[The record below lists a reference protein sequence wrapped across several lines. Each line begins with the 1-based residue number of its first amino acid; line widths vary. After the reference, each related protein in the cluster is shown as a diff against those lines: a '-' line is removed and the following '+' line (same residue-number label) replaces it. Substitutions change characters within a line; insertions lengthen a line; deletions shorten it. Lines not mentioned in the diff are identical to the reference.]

1 MKIKNRLILLG
12 IIMGVISCFGLNKL
26 YAANITSAFSDV
38 NINRDN
44 LSKATKSSTIE
55 QKWLGISE
63 KRERGNSYE
72 WNVDS
77 LGNGKKV
84 WKIATYSSEDIDLRD
99 YEDLYYCLNVKRG
112 FGLTNGEMAEGE
124 KDEYTTSVDMLDT
137 LSKEV
142 ISGKSGGNIGEN
154 YNKVLWILSKAYVP
168 GQTSSEAKTEL
179 LKNALEYVKSD
190 ETRFNKLSGIL
201 PNGIVNS
208 IISENMIESEESHN
222 LTDEDIDVVQQMAIW
237 YYTNSDDSAY
247 HLEAGILPAIYLNDA
262 QLRAQGELYYVK
274 NYAKNVNVGAIREWK
289 MNALFMYLID
299 NADKAEEIQSLTPT
313 ISLDNKDAVIDET
326 DKGYIVG
333 PFKFDGT
340 NTELI
345 KSLEATVS
353 PSTYTLLDKD
363 KKAVSENDF
372 SKVLG
377 TNFYIQISKEDT
389 KVQISLKAK
398 YDKKTLTYLTNINDP
413 ENTQPVVLVKSEE
426 KELLANTNKDINLIS
441 ISVEKK
447 WEDVNNQ
454 DGKRPTEIKVQLYR
468 NNEEYGDSI
477 TLNSDNNWKYK
488 WDNLLKDY
496 EYTVKELNG
505 NNIKVENGSKYD
517 ENYTATYVV
526 EENNTTITNTYAPGK
541 VVKIVEKKWNDNGN
555 SDKLRPD
562 QVTVQLYADG
572 EAYGEEVILNESNS
586 WKYTWNDLD
595 EKKDGKDIV
604 YTVKEIKI
612 GDTLVDEDKTEDYT
626 VSYEINN
633 NTTIITNTHVPEK
646 VIRKVEKKWDDKDN
660 LEKLR
665 PTQITVQLY
674 ADGEAYGEEVIL
686 NESNSW
692 KYTWDNLDGKK
703 DGKNIVYTVKEIK
716 VGDILVDEDKA
727 GDYTVSYE
735 VNDNITTITNTHIV
749 DEKKFDLA
757 LRKFITEVNGTKYTD
772 REPVV
777 DTTTIA
783 TSGTATYKHTKQ
795 PIAVQKGDIVTYT
808 IRVYNE
814 GKVDGYV
821 NKITDHLPKNLI
833 PILRTTVEDV
843 DKYEKEI
850 EFNENWLWAGD
861 ESIIQT
867 EITSKE
873 TESALPNITKTENE
887 TDEETE
893 QKQKEARLLKAAYKE
908 DGTVN
913 TELDY
918 VDVQVKCLVTDGALR
933 GEYLTNIA
941 EITDAED
948 INGIHGDGA
957 DSTLANAEISDIE
970 NYKDDE
976 AIKSSKDSYIAG
988 QEDDDD
994 FEKLMVK
1001 EFDLALR
1008 KFITTVSNAN
1018 GENTKKYNR
1027 EPVVDASKLETKVN
1041 EKLVTTA
1048 IYKHSKEPVIVETGD
1063 IVTYTI
1069 RVYNEG
1075 TLNGYVNE
1083 ITDNIPEG
1091 LEFLPNSSIN
1101 VSYKWKMLDANGEE
1115 TTDLSKAS
1123 IIVTNYLSKETSSE
1137 NELKAVSKNEDGLK
1151 TLDYKDVQVQFKV
1164 IAKAE
1169 KLKENIIKNE
1179 AQISEDSDRDIDS
1192 TPRRDEKYNYD
1203 NANNED
1209 DIDYEPVKLQYF
1221 DLALRKFITKVN
1233 DTEYNNRYPE
1243 VVFGDNLSVTYKQT
1257 KDPALVETSDT
1268 VIYTIRVY
1276 NEGEKPGTATEIKD
1290 NIPEGLEFLP
1300 DNEVNKE
1307 YKWKM
1312 LDSEGKETTDIEKA
1326 KYIVTDALSAETI
1339 DGIVVNGEER
1349 ILSYKDVK
1357 VAFKVTAKSDTDKII
1372 INTAEISKDSDDDID
1387 STPDNNV
1394 ENEDDLDKEYIKVQY
1409 FDLALKKWVTETR
1422 VTFNG
1427 KTTSTKTGFNE
1438 DSKEIAKVDLVAK
1451 NMKKTTVKFV
1461 YSIKV
1466 INEGKIPGY
1475 AYEIKDYI
1483 PSGLEFKQED
1493 NKDWKELKDGQVVT
1507 DKLKDTLLNPGESAT
1522 VEIVFTWKNSTTNI
1536 GLKTNYA
1543 EISKDSGDDI
1553 DSVPD
1558 NFNKEEDDIDDAQV
1572 ILSIKTAGSK
1582 TYIWLTFISVA
1593 ILAAGVWSIK
1603 KYIIE

>member
-38 NINRDN
+38 NINRNN
-44 LSKATKSSTIE
+44 LSKAAKSSTIE

-63 KRERGNSYE
+63 KRESGNSYK

-99 YEDLYYCLNVKRG
+99 YKDLYYCLNVKRG
-112 FGLTNGEMAEGE
+112 FGLTNGEMAEGK

-154 YNKVLWILSKAYVP
+154 YNKVLWLLSKAYVP
-168 GQTSSEAKTEL
+168 GQASSEEKTEL
-179 LKNALEYVKSD
+179 LKNALKYVKSD

-363 KKAVSENDF
+363 KKAVSKNDF
-372 SKVLG
+372 SKVIG

-398 YDKKTLTYLTNINDP
+398 YDKKTLTYLTNLNDL

-426 KELLANTNKDINLIS
+426 KEILANTNKDINLIS

-477 TLNSDNNWKYK
+477 ALNSDNNWKYK

-526 EENNTTITNTYAPGK
+526 EENNTTITNTYTPGK

-586 WKYTWNDLD
+586 WKHTWNDLD
-595 EKKDGKDIV
+595 EKKDGRDIV
-604 YTVKEIKI
+604 YIVKEIKI
-612 GDTLVDEDKTEDYT
+612 GDTLVNEDKTE
-626 VSYEINN
+626 
-633 NTTIITNTHVPEK
+633 
-646 VIRKVEKKWDDKDN
+646 
-660 LEKLR
+660 
-665 PTQITVQLY
+665 
-674 ADGEAYGEEVIL
+674 
-686 NESNSW
+686 
-692 KYTWDNLDGKK
+692 
-703 DGKNIVYTVKEIK
+703 
-716 VGDILVDEDKA
+716 
-727 GDYTVSYE
+727 DYTVSYE

-783 TSGTATYKHTKQ
+783 TNGTATYKHTKQ

-861 ESIIQT
+861 ENIIQT
-867 EITSKE
+867 EITNKE

-957 DSTLANAEISDIE
+957 DSTLANAEISNIE

-1008 KFITTVSNAN
+1008 KFITTVSNAS

-1137 NELKAVSKNEDGLK
+1137 NELKAVSENEDGLK

-1243 VVFGDNLSVTYKQT
+1243 VVFGDNLSVTYKQA

-1326 KYIVTDALSAETI
+1326 KYIVTDALSKETI

-1357 VAFKVTAKSDTDKII
+1357 VAFKVTAKSNTDKII

-1394 ENEDDLDKEYIKVQY
+1394 ENEDDLDKEYVKVQY
-1409 FDLALKKWVTETR
+1409 FDLALKKWVTETK

-1438 DSKEIAKVDLVAK
+1438 NSKEIAKVDLVAK

-1493 NKDWKELKDGQVVT
+1493 NKDWKELKNGQVVT
-1507 DKLKDTLLNPGESAT
+1507 DKLKDTLLNPGENAT
-1522 VEIVFTWKNSTTNI
+1522 VEIVFTWKNSTTNV

-1572 ILSIKTAGSK
+1572 ILSIKTAGPK

>member
-1 MKIKNRLILLG
+1 MKIKNKLILLG
-12 IIMGVISCFGLNKL
+12 IIMGVISCLGLNKL
-26 YAANITSAFSDV
+26 YAANITSAFSDIT
-38 NINRDN
+38 INRDN
-44 LSKATKSSTIE
+44 LNKAIKSSTIE

-63 KRERGNSYE
+63 KRESGNSYK
-72 WNVDS
+72 WNVDTT
-77 LGNGKKV
+77 GNGKKV
-84 WKIATYSSEDIDLRD
+84 WKIATYPSGDIDLRN
-99 YEDLYYCLNVKRG
+99 YEDLYYCLNAKMG
-112 FGLTNGEMAEGE
+112 FGLNNGEMAEGK
-124 KDEYTTSVDMLDT
+124 KDEYTTSIDMLDT

-142 ISGKSGGNIGEN
+142 ISGKSEGKIGEN
-154 YNKVLWILSKAYVP
+154 YNKVLWILSNAYVP
-168 GQTSSEAKTEL
+168 GQTTQEEKAQL

-190 ETRFNKLSGIL
+190 NTRFDKLSGIL
-201 PNGIVNS
+201 PNRIVNS
-208 IISENMIESEESHN
+208 VISENMLDSKETIN
-222 LTDEDIDVVQQMAIW
+222 LTDDDIDVVQQMAIW
-237 YYTNSDDSAY
+237 YYTNSDDPAY
-247 HLEAGILPAIYLNDA
+247 HLESGVLPKIYLNDE
-262 QLRAQGELYYVK
+262 QLSNQGEDYYIEYTGNIK
-274 NYAKNVNVGAIREWK
+274 SGRIREWK

-299 NADKAEEIQSLTPT
+299 NADKAEEIQNLTPT
-313 ISLDNKDAVIDET
+313 ISLDNKDAVIEET
-326 DKGYIVG
+326 NKGYIVG
-333 PFKFDGT
+333 PFRFEGT

-353 PSTYTLLDKD
+353 PSSYTLLDKD
-363 KKAVSENDF
+363 KKTVSENDF
-372 SKVLG
+372 SKVIG
-377 TNFYIQISKEDT
+377 TSFYIQILKEDT
-389 KVQISLKAK
+389 KVKISLKAK
-398 YDKKTLTYLTNINDP
+398 YDKKTLTYSTNLNDYK
-413 ENTQPVVLVKSEE
+413 NTQPVVLVKTEE
-426 KELLANTNKDINLIS
+426 KELLADTNKNIDLIS
-441 ISVEKK
+441 INVEKK
-447 WEDVNNQ
+447 WEDGNDQ
-454 DGKRPTEIKVQLYR
+454 DGKRPTEIKVQLYK
-468 NNEEYGDSI
+468 NNEKYGESI
-477 TLNSDNNWKYK
+477 TLNSDNNWKYT

-496 EYTVKELNG
+496 EYTVKELDE

-517 ENYTATYVV
+517 ENYTVTYIV
-526 EENNTTITNTYAPGK
+526 EENNITITNTYAPGK
-541 VVKIVEKKWNDNGN
+541 VIKIVEKKWND
-555 SDKLRPD
+555 D
-562 QVTVQLYADG
+562 
-572 EAYGEEVILNESNS
+572 
-586 WKYTWNDLD
+586 ND
-595 EKKDGKDIV
+595 
-604 YTVKEIKI
+604 
-612 GDTLVDEDKTEDYT
+612 
-626 VSYEINN
+626 SA
-633 NTTIITNTHVPEK
+633 
-646 VIRKVEKKWDDKDN
+646 
-660 LEKLR
+660 KLR

-674 ADGEAYGEEVIL
+674 ADDEAYGEKVVL

-692 KYTWDNLDGKK
+692 KYTWDNLDEKK
-703 DGKNIVYTVKEIK
+703 DGKDIVYTIKELK
-716 VGDILVDEDKA
+716 VDNTKVEDGEEYDEN
-727 GDYTVSYE
+727 YTASYE

-772 REPVV
+772 RKPVV

-783 TSGTATYKHTKQ
+783 TNGTATYKHTKQ

-808 IRVYNE
+808 IRIYNE
-814 GKVDGYV
+814 GKIDGYV

-908 DGTVN
+908 DDTIN

-918 VDVQVKCLVTDGALR
+918 IDVEVKCLVTDGAIR

-948 INGIHGDGA
+948 INGIHGDGT
-957 DSTLANAEISDIE
+957 DSTLANAEISNIE

-1008 KFITTVSNAN
+1008 KFITTVSNAS

-1137 NELKAVSKNEDGLK
+1137 NELKAVSENEDGLK

-1276 NEGEKPGTATEIKD
+1276 NEGEKTGTATEIKD

-1326 KYIVTDALSAETI
+1326 KYIVTDALSKETI

-1409 FDLALKKWVTETR
+1409 FDLSLKKCVTETR

-1438 DSKEIAKVDLVAK
+1438 NSKEIAKVDLVAK

-1493 NKDWKELKDGQVVT
+1493 NKDWKELKNGQVVT

-1572 ILSIKTAGSK
+1572 ILSIKTAGPK

>member
-1 MKIKNRLILLG
+1 MKIKNKLILLG
-12 IIMGVISCFGLNKL
+12 IIMGVISCLGLNKL
-26 YAANITSAFSDV
+26 YAANITSAFSDIT
-38 NINRDN
+38 INRDN
-44 LSKATKSSTIE
+44 LNKAIKSSTIE

-63 KRERGNSYE
+63 KRESGNSYK
-72 WNVDS
+72 WNVDTT
-77 LGNGKKV
+77 GNGKKV
-84 WKIATYSSEDIDLRD
+84 WKIATYPSGDIDLRN
-99 YEDLYYCLNVKRG
+99 YEDLYYCLNAKMG
-112 FGLTNGEMAEGE
+112 FGLNNGEMAEGK
-124 KDEYTTSVDMLDT
+124 KDEYTTSIDMLDT

-142 ISGKSGGNIGEN
+142 ISGKSEGKIGEN
-154 YNKVLWILSKAYVP
+154 YNKVLWILSNAYVP
-168 GQTSSEAKTEL
+168 GQTTQEEKAQL

-190 ETRFNKLSGIL
+190 NTRFDKLSGIL
-201 PNGIVNS
+201 PNRIVNS
-208 IISENMIESEESHN
+208 VISENMLDSKETIN
-222 LTDEDIDVVQQMAIW
+222 LTDDDIDVVQQMAIW
-237 YYTNSDDSAY
+237 YYTNSDDPAY
-247 HLEAGILPAIYLNDA
+247 HLESGVLPKIYLNDE
-262 QLRAQGELYYVK
+262 QLSNQGEDYYIEYTGNIK
-274 NYAKNVNVGAIREWK
+274 SGRIREWK

-299 NADKAEEIQSLTPT
+299 NADKAEEIQNLTPT
-313 ISLDNKDAVIDET
+313 ISLDNKDAVIEET
-326 DKGYIVG
+326 NKGYIVG
-333 PFKFDGT
+333 PFRFEGT

-372 SKVLG
+372 SKVIG
-377 TNFYIQISKEDT
+377 TSFYIQILKEDT

-398 YDKKTLTYLTNINDP
+398 YDKKTLTYSTNLNDYK
-413 ENTQPVVLVKSEE
+413 NTQPVVLIKNEE
-426 KELLANTNKDINLIS
+426 KELLADTNKNIDLIS
-441 ISVEKK
+441 INVEKK
-447 WEDVNNQ
+447 WEDGNDQ
-454 DGKRPTEIKVQLYR
+454 DGKRPTEIKVQLYK
-468 NNEEYGDSI
+468 NNEKYGESI
-477 TLNSDNNWKYK
+477 TLNSDNNWKYT

-496 EYTVKELNG
+496 EYTVKELDE

-517 ENYTATYVV
+517 ENYTVTYIVK
-526 EENNTTITNTYAPGK
+526 ENNITITNTYAPGK
-541 VVKIVEKKWNDNGN
+541 VIKIVEKKWND
-555 SDKLRPD
+555 D
-562 QVTVQLYADG
+562 
-572 EAYGEEVILNESNS
+572 
-586 WKYTWNDLD
+586 ND
-595 EKKDGKDIV
+595 
-604 YTVKEIKI
+604 
-612 GDTLVDEDKTEDYT
+612 
-626 VSYEINN
+626 SA
-633 NTTIITNTHVPEK
+633 
-646 VIRKVEKKWDDKDN
+646 
-660 LEKLR
+660 KLR

-674 ADGEAYGEEVIL
+674 ADDEAYGEKVVL

-692 KYTWDNLDGKK
+692 KYTWDNLDEKK
-703 DGKNIVYTVKEIK
+703 DGKDIVYTIKELK
-716 VGDILVDEDKA
+716 VDNTKVEDGEEYDEN
-727 GDYTVSYE
+727 YTASYE

-772 REPVV
+772 RKPVV

-783 TSGTATYKHTKQ
+783 TNGTATYKHTKQ

-808 IRVYNE
+808 IRIYNE
-814 GKVDGYV
+814 GKIDGYV

-908 DGTVN
+908 DDTIN

-918 VDVQVKCLVTDGALR
+918 IDVEVKCLVTDGAIR

-957 DSTLANAEISDIE
+957 DSTLANAEISNIE

-1008 KFITTVSNAN
+1008 KFITTVSNAS
-1018 GENTKKYNR
+1018 GENIKKYNR

-1137 NELKAVSKNEDGLK
+1137 NELKAVSENEDGLK

-1326 KYIVTDALSAETI
+1326 KYIVTDALSTETI

-1409 FDLALKKWVTETR
+1409 FDLSLKKWVTETR

-1438 DSKEIAKVDLVAK
+1438 NSKEIAKVDLVAK

-1493 NKDWKELKDGQVVT
+1493 NKDWKELKNGQVVT

-1522 VEIVFTWKNSTTNI
+1522 VEIVFTWKNSTTNV

-1572 ILSIKTAGSK
+1572 ILSIKTAGPK

>member
-1 MKIKNRLILLG
+1 MKIKNKLILLG
-12 IIMGVISCFGLNKL
+12 IIMGVISCLGLNKL
-26 YAANITSAFSDV
+26 YAANITSAFSDIT
-38 NINRDN
+38 INRDN
-44 LSKATKSSTIE
+44 LNKAIKSSTIE

-63 KRERGNSYE
+63 KRESGNSYK
-72 WNVDS
+72 WNVDTT
-77 LGNGKKV
+77 GNGKKV
-84 WKIATYSSEDIDLRD
+84 WKIATYPSGDIDLRN
-99 YEDLYYCLNVKRG
+99 YEDLYYCLNAKMG
-112 FGLTNGEMAEGE
+112 FGLNNGEMAEGK
-124 KDEYTTSVDMLDT
+124 KDEYTTSIDMLDT

-142 ISGKSGGNIGEN
+142 ISGKSEGKIGEN
-154 YNKVLWILSKAYVP
+154 YNKVLWILSNAYVP
-168 GQTSSEAKTEL
+168 GQTIQEEKAQL

-190 ETRFNKLSGIL
+190 NTRFDKLSGIL
-201 PNGIVNS
+201 PNRIVNS
-208 IISENMIESEESHN
+208 VISENMLDSKEAIN
-222 LTDEDIDVVQQMAIW
+222 LTDDDIDVVQQMAIW
-237 YYTNSDDSAY
+237 YYTNSDDPAY
-247 HLEAGILPAIYLNDA
+247 HLESGVLPKIYLNDE
-262 QLRAQGELYYVK
+262 QLSNQGEDYYIEYTGNIK
-274 NYAKNVNVGAIREWK
+274 SGRIREWK

-299 NADKAEEIQSLTPT
+299 NADKAEEIQNLTPT
-313 ISLDNKDAVIDET
+313 ISLDNKDAVIEET
-326 DKGYIVG
+326 NKGYIVG
-333 PFKFDGT
+333 PFRFEGT

-363 KKAVSENDF
+363 KKTVSENDF
-372 SKVLG
+372 SKVIG
-377 TNFYIQISKEDT
+377 TSFYIQILKEDT

-398 YDKKTLTYLTNINDP
+398 YDKKTLTYSTNLNDYK
-413 ENTQPVVLVKSEE
+413 NTQPVVLVKTEE
-426 KELLANTNKDINLIS
+426 KELLADTNKNINLIS

-477 TLNSDNNWKYK
+477 ALNSDNNWKYK

-517 ENYTATYVV
+517 ENYTVTYIV
-526 EENNTTITNTYAPGK
+526 EENNITITNTYAPGK
-541 VVKIVEKKWNDNGN
+541 VIKIVEKKWND
-555 SDKLRPD
+555 D
-562 QVTVQLYADG
+562 
-572 EAYGEEVILNESNS
+572 
-586 WKYTWNDLD
+586 ND
-595 EKKDGKDIV
+595 
-604 YTVKEIKI
+604 
-612 GDTLVDEDKTEDYT
+612 
-626 VSYEINN
+626 SA
-633 NTTIITNTHVPEK
+633 
-646 VIRKVEKKWDDKDN
+646 
-660 LEKLR
+660 KLR

-674 ADGEAYGEEVIL
+674 ADDEAYGEKVVL

-692 KYTWDNLDGKK
+692 KYTWDNLDEKK
-703 DGKNIVYTVKEIK
+703 DGKDIVYTIKELK
-716 VGDILVDEDKA
+716 VDNTKVEDGEEYDEN
-727 GDYTVSYE
+727 YTASYE

-772 REPVV
+772 RKPVV

-783 TSGTATYKHTKQ
+783 TNGTATYKHTKQ

-808 IRVYNE
+808 IRIYNE
-814 GKVDGYV
+814 GKIDGYV

-908 DGTVN
+908 DDTIN

-918 VDVQVKCLVTDGALR
+918 IDVEVKCLVTDGAIR

-948 INGIHGDGA
+948 INGIHGDGT
-957 DSTLANAEISDIE
+957 DSTLANAEISNIE

-1008 KFITTVSNAN
+1008 KFITTVSNAS

-1137 NELKAVSKNEDGLK
+1137 NELKAVSENEDGLK

-1276 NEGEKPGTATEIKD
+1276 NEGEKTGTATEIKD

-1326 KYIVTDALSAETI
+1326 KYIVTDALSKETI

-1409 FDLALKKWVTETR
+1409 FDLSLKKWVTETR

-1438 DSKEIAKVDLVAK
+1438 NSKEIAKVDLVAK

-1493 NKDWKELKDGQVVT
+1493 NKDWKELKNGQVVT

-1522 VEIVFTWKNSTTNI
+1522 VEIVFTWKNSTTNV

-1572 ILSIKTAGSK
+1572 ILSIKTAGPK

>member
-38 NINRDN
+38 NINRNN
-44 LSKATKSSTIE
+44 LSKAIKSSTIE

-63 KRERGNSYE
+63 KRESGNSYK

-99 YEDLYYCLNVKRG
+99 YKDLYYCLNVKRG
-112 FGLTNGEMAEGE
+112 FGLTNGEMAEGK

-154 YNKVLWILSKAYVP
+154 YNKVLWLLSKAYVP
-168 GQTSSEAKTEL
+168 GQASSEEKAEL
-179 LKNALEYVKSD
+179 LKNALKYVKSD

-363 KKAVSENDF
+363 KKAVSKNDF
-372 SKVLG
+372 SKVIG

-398 YDKKTLTYLTNINDP
+398 YDKKTLTYLTNLNDL

-426 KELLANTNKDINLIS
+426 KEILANTNKDINLIS

-477 TLNSDNNWKYK
+477 ALNSDNNWKYK

-526 EENNTTITNTYAPGK
+526 EENNTTITNTYTPGK

-586 WKYTWNDLD
+586 WKYTW
-595 EKKDGKDIV
+595 
-604 YTVKEIKI
+604 
-612 GDTLVDEDKTEDYT
+612 
-626 VSYEINN
+626 
-633 NTTIITNTHVPEK
+633 
-646 VIRKVEKKWDDKDN
+646 
-660 LEKLR
+660 
-665 PTQITVQLY
+665 
-674 ADGEAYGEEVIL
+674 
-686 NESNSW
+686 
-692 KYTWDNLDGKK
+692 DNLDGKK

-716 VGDILVDEDKA
+716 VGDTLVDEDKA

-783 TSGTATYKHTKQ
+783 TNGTATYKHTKQ

-843 DKYEKEI
+843 NKYEKEI

-861 ESIIQT
+861 ENIIQT
-867 EITSKE
+867 EITNKE

-957 DSTLANAEISDIE
+957 DSTLANAEISNIE

-1008 KFITTVSNAN
+1008 KFITTVSNAS

-1137 NELKAVSKNEDGLK
+1137 NELKAVSENEDGLK

-1326 KYIVTDALSAETI
+1326 KYIVTDALSKETI

-1394 ENEDDLDKEYIKVQY
+1394 ENEDDLDKEYVKVQY
-1409 FDLALKKWVTETR
+1409 FDLSLKKWVTETR

-1438 DSKEIAKVDLVAK
+1438 NSKEIAKVDLVAK

-1493 NKDWKELKDGQVVT
+1493 NKDWKELKNGQVVT
-1507 DKLKDTLLNPGESAT
+1507 DKLKDTLLNPGENAT
-1522 VEIVFTWKNSTTNI
+1522 VEIVFTWKNSTTNV

-1572 ILSIKTAGSK
+1572 ILSIKTAGPK

>member
-1 MKIKNRLILLG
+1 MKIKNKLILLG
-12 IIMGVISCFGLNKL
+12 IIMGVISCLGLNKL
-26 YAANITSAFSDV
+26 YAANITSAFSDIT
-38 NINRDN
+38 INRDN
-44 LSKATKSSTIE
+44 LNKAIKSSTIE

-63 KRERGNSYE
+63 KRESGNSYK
-72 WNVDS
+72 WNVDTT
-77 LGNGKKV
+77 GNGKKV
-84 WKIATYSSEDIDLRD
+84 WKIATYPSGDIDLRN
-99 YEDLYYCLNVKRG
+99 YEDLYYCLNAKMG
-112 FGLTNGEMAEGE
+112 FGLNNGEMAEGK
-124 KDEYTTSVDMLDT
+124 KDEYTTSIDMLDT

-142 ISGKSGGNIGEN
+142 ISGKSEGKIGEN
-154 YNKVLWILSKAYVP
+154 YNKVLWILSNAYVP
-168 GQTSSEAKTEL
+168 GQTTQEEKAQL

-190 ETRFNKLSGIL
+190 NTRFDKLSGIL
-201 PNGIVNS
+201 PNRIVNS
-208 IISENMIESEESHN
+208 VISENMLDSKETIN
-222 LTDEDIDVVQQMAIW
+222 LTDDDIDVVQQMAIW
-237 YYTNSDDSAY
+237 YYTNSDDPAY
-247 HLEAGILPAIYLNDA
+247 HLESGVLPKIYLNDE
-262 QLRAQGELYYVK
+262 QLSNQGEDYYIEYTGNIK
-274 NYAKNVNVGAIREWK
+274 SGRIREWK

-299 NADKAEEIQSLTPT
+299 NADKAEEIQNLTPT
-313 ISLDNKDAVIDET
+313 ISLDNKDAVIEET
-326 DKGYIVG
+326 NKGYIVG
-333 PFKFDGT
+333 PFRFEGT

-363 KKAVSENDF
+363 KKTVSENDF
-372 SKVLG
+372 SKVIG
-377 TNFYIQISKEDT
+377 TSFYIQILKEDT
-389 KVQISLKAK
+389 KVKISLKAK
-398 YDKKTLTYLTNINDP
+398 YDKKTLTYSTNLNDYK
-413 ENTQPVVLVKSEE
+413 NTQPVVLVKTEE
-426 KELLANTNKDINLIS
+426 KELLADTNKNIDLIS
-441 ISVEKK
+441 INVEKK
-447 WEDVNNQ
+447 WEDGNDQ
-454 DGKRPTEIKVQLYR
+454 DGKRPTEIKVQLYK
-468 NNEEYGDSI
+468 NNEKYGESI
-477 TLNSDNNWKYK
+477 TLNSDNNWKYT

-496 EYTVKELNG
+496 EYTVKELDE

-517 ENYTATYVV
+517 ENYTVTYIV
-526 EENNTTITNTYAPGK
+526 EENNITITNTYAPGK
-541 VVKIVEKKWNDNGN
+541 VIKIVEKKWND
-555 SDKLRPD
+555 D
-562 QVTVQLYADG
+562 
-572 EAYGEEVILNESNS
+572 
-586 WKYTWNDLD
+586 ND
-595 EKKDGKDIV
+595 
-604 YTVKEIKI
+604 
-612 GDTLVDEDKTEDYT
+612 
-626 VSYEINN
+626 SA
-633 NTTIITNTHVPEK
+633 
-646 VIRKVEKKWDDKDN
+646 
-660 LEKLR
+660 KLR

-674 ADGEAYGEEVIL
+674 ADDEAYGEKVVL

-692 KYTWDNLDGKK
+692 KYTWDNLDEKK
-703 DGKNIVYTVKEIK
+703 DGKDIVYTIKELK
-716 VGDILVDEDKA
+716 VDNTKVEDGEEYDEN
-727 GDYTVSYE
+727 YTASYE

-772 REPVV
+772 RKPVV

-783 TSGTATYKHTKQ
+783 TNGTATYKHTKQ

-808 IRVYNE
+808 IRIYNE
-814 GKVDGYV
+814 GKIDGYV

-908 DGTVN
+908 DDTIN

-918 VDVQVKCLVTDGALR
+918 IDVEVKCLVTDGAIR

-948 INGIHGDGA
+948 INGIHGDGT
-957 DSTLANAEISDIE
+957 DSTLANAEISNIE

-1008 KFITTVSNAN
+1008 KFITTVSNAS

-1048 IYKHSKEPVIVETGD
+1048 IYKHIKEPVIVETGD

-1137 NELKAVSKNEDGLK
+1137 NELKAVSENEDGLK

-1326 KYIVTDALSAETI
+1326 KYIVTDALSKETI

-1409 FDLALKKWVTETR
+1409 FDLSLKKWVTETR

-1438 DSKEIAKVDLVAK
+1438 NSKEIAKVDLVAK

-1493 NKDWKELKDGQVVT
+1493 NKDWKELKNGQVVT

-1522 VEIVFTWKNSTTNI
+1522 VEIVFTWKNSTTNV

-1572 ILSIKTAGSK
+1572 ILSIKTAGPK

>member
-38 NINRDN
+38 NINRNN
-44 LSKATKSSTIE
+44 LSKAIKSSTIE

-63 KRERGNSYE
+63 KRESGNSYK

-99 YEDLYYCLNVKRG
+99 YKDLYYCLNVKRG
-112 FGLTNGEMAEGE
+112 FGLTNGEMAEGK

-154 YNKVLWILSKAYVP
+154 YNKVLWLLSKAYVP
-168 GQTSSEAKTEL
+168 GQASSEEKAEL
-179 LKNALEYVKSD
+179 LKNALKYVKSD

-363 KKAVSENDF
+363 KKAVSKNDF
-372 SKVLG
+372 SKVIG

-398 YDKKTLTYLTNINDP
+398 YDKKTLTYLTNLNDP

-426 KELLANTNKDINLIS
+426 KEILANTNKDINLIS

-477 TLNSDNNWKYK
+477 ALNSDNNWKYK

-526 EENNTTITNTYAPGK
+526 EENNTTITNTYTPGK

-586 WKYTWNDLD
+586 WKYTW
-595 EKKDGKDIV
+595 
-604 YTVKEIKI
+604 
-612 GDTLVDEDKTEDYT
+612 
-626 VSYEINN
+626 
-633 NTTIITNTHVPEK
+633 
-646 VIRKVEKKWDDKDN
+646 
-660 LEKLR
+660 
-665 PTQITVQLY
+665 
-674 ADGEAYGEEVIL
+674 
-686 NESNSW
+686 
-692 KYTWDNLDGKK
+692 DNLDGKK

-716 VGDILVDEDKA
+716 VGDTLVDEDKA

-783 TSGTATYKHTKQ
+783 TNGTATYKHTKQ

-861 ESIIQT
+861 ENIIQT
-867 EITSKE
+867 EITNKE

-957 DSTLANAEISDIE
+957 DSTLANAEISNIE

-1008 KFITTVSNAN
+1008 KFITTVSNAS

-1137 NELKAVSKNEDGLK
+1137 NELKAVSENEDGLK

-1243 VVFGDNLSVTYKQT
+1243 VVFGDNLSVTYKQA

-1326 KYIVTDALSAETI
+1326 KYIVTDALSKETI

-1394 ENEDDLDKEYIKVQY
+1394 ENEDDLDKEYVKVQY
-1409 FDLALKKWVTETR
+1409 FDLALKKWVTETK

-1438 DSKEIAKVDLVAK
+1438 DSKEIAKVYLVAK

-1493 NKDWKELKDGQVVT
+1493 NKDWKELKNGQVVT
-1507 DKLKDTLLNPGESAT
+1507 DKLKDTLLNPGENAT
-1522 VEIVFTWKNSTTNI
+1522 VEIVFTWKNSTTNV

-1572 ILSIKTAGSK
+1572 ILSIKTAGPK

>member
-1 MKIKNRLILLG
+1 MKIKNKLILLG
-12 IIMGVISCFGLNKL
+12 IIMGVISCLGLNKL
-26 YAANITSAFSDV
+26 YAANITSAFSDIT
-38 NINRDN
+38 INRDN
-44 LSKATKSSTIE
+44 LNKAIKSSTIE

-63 KRERGNSYE
+63 KRESGNSYK
-72 WNVDS
+72 WNVDTT
-77 LGNGKKV
+77 GNGKKV
-84 WKIATYSSEDIDLRD
+84 WKIATYPSGDIDLRN
-99 YEDLYYCLNVKRG
+99 YEDLYYCLNAKMG
-112 FGLTNGEMAEGE
+112 FGLNNGEMAEGK
-124 KDEYTTSVDMLDT
+124 KDEYTTSIDMLDT

-142 ISGKSGGNIGEN
+142 ISGKSEGKIGEN
-154 YNKVLWILSKAYVP
+154 YNKVLWILSNAYVP
-168 GQTSSEAKTEL
+168 GQTTQEEKAQL

-190 ETRFNKLSGIL
+190 NTRFDKLSGIL
-201 PNGIVNS
+201 PNRIVNS
-208 IISENMIESEESHN
+208 VISENMLDSKETIN
-222 LTDEDIDVVQQMAIW
+222 LTDDDIDVVQQMAIW
-237 YYTNSDDSAY
+237 YYTNSDDPAY
-247 HLEAGILPAIYLNDA
+247 HLESGVLPKIYLNDE
-262 QLRAQGELYYVK
+262 QLSNQGEDYYIEYTGNIK
-274 NYAKNVNVGAIREWK
+274 SGRIREWK

-299 NADKAEEIQSLTPT
+299 NADKAEEIQNLTPT
-313 ISLDNKDAVIDET
+313 ISLDNKDAVIEET
-326 DKGYIVG
+326 NKGYIVG
-333 PFKFDGT
+333 PFRFEGT

-353 PSTYTLLDKD
+353 PSSYTLLDKD

-372 SKVLG
+372 SKVIG
-377 TNFYIQISKEDT
+377 TSFYIQILKEDT

-398 YDKKTLTYLTNINDP
+398 YDKKTLTYSTNLNDYK
-413 ENTQPVVLVKSEE
+413 NTQPVVLVKTEE
-426 KELLANTNKDINLIS
+426 KELLADTNKNIDLIS
-441 ISVEKK
+441 INVEKK
-447 WEDVNNQ
+447 WEDGNDQ
-454 DGKRPTEIKVQLYR
+454 DGKRPTEIKVQLYK
-468 NNEEYGDSI
+468 NNEKYGESI
-477 TLNSDNNWKYK
+477 TLNSDNNWKYT

-496 EYTVKELNG
+496 EYTVKELDE

-517 ENYTATYVV
+517 ENYTVTYIV
-526 EENNTTITNTYAPGK
+526 EENNITITNTYAPGK
-541 VVKIVEKKWNDNGN
+541 VIKIVEKKWND
-555 SDKLRPD
+555 D
-562 QVTVQLYADG
+562 
-572 EAYGEEVILNESNS
+572 
-586 WKYTWNDLD
+586 ND
-595 EKKDGKDIV
+595 
-604 YTVKEIKI
+604 
-612 GDTLVDEDKTEDYT
+612 
-626 VSYEINN
+626 SA
-633 NTTIITNTHVPEK
+633 
-646 VIRKVEKKWDDKDN
+646 
-660 LEKLR
+660 KLR

-674 ADGEAYGEEVIL
+674 AEDEAYGEKVVL

-692 KYTWDNLDGKK
+692 KYTWDNLDEKK
-703 DGKNIVYTVKEIK
+703 DGKDIVYTIKELK
-716 VGDILVDEDKA
+716 VDNTKVEDGEEYDEN
-727 GDYTVSYE
+727 YTASYE

-777 DTTTIA
+777 DTTTI
-783 TSGTATYKHTKQ
+783 TTNGTATYKHTKQ

-808 IRVYNE
+808 IRIYNE
-814 GKVDGYV
+814 GKIDGYV

-908 DGTVN
+908 DDTIN

-918 VDVQVKCLVTDGALR
+918 IDVEVKCLVTDGAIR

-948 INGIHGDGA
+948 INGIHGDGT
-957 DSTLANAEISDIE
+957 DSTLANAEISNIE

-1008 KFITTVSNAN
+1008 KFITTVSNAS

-1027 EPVVDASKLETKVN
+1027 EPVVDASKLEKKVN

-1137 NELKAVSKNEDGLK
+1137 NELKAVSENEDGLK

-1192 TPRRDEKYNYD
+1192 TPRREEKYNYD

-1326 KYIVTDALSAETI
+1326 KYIVTDALSKETI

-1409 FDLALKKWVTETR
+1409 FDLSLKKWVTETR

-1438 DSKEIAKVDLVAK
+1438 NSKEIAKVDLVAK

-1493 NKDWKELKDGQVVT
+1493 NKDWKELKNGQVVT

-1572 ILSIKTAGSK
+1572 ILSIKTAGPK

>member
-1 MKIKNRLILLG
+1 MKIKNKLILLG
-12 IIMGVISCFGLNKL
+12 IIMGVISCLGLNKL
-26 YAANITSAFSDV
+26 YAANITSAFSDIT
-38 NINRDN
+38 INRDN
-44 LSKATKSSTIE
+44 LNKAIKSSTIE

-63 KRERGNSYE
+63 KRESGNSYK
-72 WNVDS
+72 WNVDTT
-77 LGNGKKV
+77 GNGKKV
-84 WKIATYSSEDIDLRD
+84 WKIATYPSGDIDLRN
-99 YEDLYYCLNVKRG
+99 YEDLYYCLNAKMG
-112 FGLTNGEMAEGE
+112 FGLNNGEMAEGK
-124 KDEYTTSVDMLDT
+124 KDEYTTSIDMLDT

-142 ISGKSGGNIGEN
+142 ISGKSEGKIGEN
-154 YNKVLWILSKAYVP
+154 YNKVLWILSNAYVP
-168 GQTSSEAKTEL
+168 GQTTQEEKAQL

-190 ETRFNKLSGIL
+190 NTRFDKLSGIL
-201 PNGIVNS
+201 PNRIVNS
-208 IISENMIESEESHN
+208 VISENMLDSKETIN
-222 LTDEDIDVVQQMAIW
+222 LTDDDIDVVQQMAIW
-237 YYTNSDDSAY
+237 YYTNSDDPAY
-247 HLEAGILPAIYLNDA
+247 HLESGVLPKIYLNDE
-262 QLRAQGELYYVK
+262 QLSNQGEDYYIEYTGNIK
-274 NYAKNVNVGAIREWK
+274 SGRIREWK

-299 NADKAEEIQSLTPT
+299 NTDKAEEIQNLTPT
-313 ISLDNKDAVIDET
+313 ISLDNKDAVIEET
-326 DKGYIVG
+326 NKGYIVG
-333 PFKFDGT
+333 PFRFEGT

-353 PSTYTLLDKD
+353 PSSYTLLDKD

-372 SKVLG
+372 SKVIG
-377 TNFYIQISKEDT
+377 TSFYIQILKEDT

-398 YDKKTLTYLTNINDP
+398 YDKKTLTYSTNLNDYK
-413 ENTQPVVLVKSEE
+413 NTQPVVLIKNEE
-426 KELLANTNKDINLIS
+426 KELLADTNKNIDLIS
-441 ISVEKK
+441 INVEKK
-447 WEDVNNQ
+447 WEDGNDQ
-454 DGKRPTEIKVQLYR
+454 DGKRPTEIKVQLYK
-468 NNEEYGDSI
+468 NNEKYGESI
-477 TLNSDNNWKYK
+477 TLNSDNNWKYT

-496 EYTVKELNG
+496 EYTVKELDE

-517 ENYTATYVV
+517 ENYTVTYIVK
-526 EENNTTITNTYAPGK
+526 ENNITITNTYAPGK
-541 VVKIVEKKWNDNGN
+541 VIKIVEKKWND
-555 SDKLRPD
+555 D
-562 QVTVQLYADG
+562 
-572 EAYGEEVILNESNS
+572 
-586 WKYTWNDLD
+586 ND
-595 EKKDGKDIV
+595 
-604 YTVKEIKI
+604 
-612 GDTLVDEDKTEDYT
+612 
-626 VSYEINN
+626 SA
-633 NTTIITNTHVPEK
+633 
-646 VIRKVEKKWDDKDN
+646 
-660 LEKLR
+660 KLR

-674 ADGEAYGEEVIL
+674 ADDEAYGEKVVL

-692 KYTWDNLDGKK
+692 KYTWDNLDEKK
-703 DGKNIVYTVKEIK
+703 DGKDIVYTIKELK
-716 VGDILVDEDKA
+716 VDNTKVEDGEEYDEN
-727 GDYTVSYE
+727 YTASYE

-772 REPVV
+772 RKPVV

-783 TSGTATYKHTKQ
+783 TNGTATYKHTKQ

-808 IRVYNE
+808 IRIYNE
-814 GKVDGYV
+814 GKIDGYV

-908 DGTVN
+908 DDTIN

-918 VDVQVKCLVTDGALR
+918 IDVEVKCLVTDGAIR

-957 DSTLANAEISDIE
+957 DSTLANAEISNIE

-1008 KFITTVSNAN
+1008 KFITTVSNAS
-1018 GENTKKYNR
+1018 GENIKKYNR

-1137 NELKAVSKNEDGLK
+1137 NELKAVSENEDGLK

-1326 KYIVTDALSAETI
+1326 KYIVTDALSTETI

-1409 FDLALKKWVTETR
+1409 FDLSLKKWVTETR

-1438 DSKEIAKVDLVAK
+1438 NSKEIAKVDLVAK

-1493 NKDWKELKDGQVVT
+1493 NKDWKELKNGQVVT

-1522 VEIVFTWKNSTTNI
+1522 VEIVFTWKNSTTNV

-1572 ILSIKTAGSK
+1572 ILSIKTAGPK

>member
-63 KRERGNSYE
+63 KRESGNSYE

-179 LKNALEYVKSD
+179 LKNALKYVKSD

-299 NADKAEEIQSLTPT
+299 NADKAEEIQSLTPM
-313 ISLDNKDAVIDET
+313 ISLDNKDAVIEET
-326 DKGYIVG
+326 NKGYIVG
-333 PFKFDGT
+333 PFKFDGA

-398 YDKKTLTYLTNINDP
+398 YDKKTLTYLTNLNDP

-454 DGKRPTEIKVQLYR
+454 DEKRPTEIKVQLYR

-477 TLNSDNNWKYK
+477 TLNSDKNWKYK
-488 WDNLLKDY
+488 WDNLLKNY
-496 EYTVKELNG
+496 EYTVKELNE

-526 EENNTTITNTYAPGK
+526 EENNTTITNTYAPRK
-541 VVKIVEKKWNDNGN
+541 IVKIVEKKWNDNGN

-572 EAYGEEVILNESNS
+572 EAYREEVILNESNS
-586 WKYTWNDLD
+586 WKHTWNDLD

-612 GDTLVDEDKTEDYT
+612 GDTLVNEDKTEDYT
-626 VSYEINN
+626 VSYEVNN

-703 DGKNIVYTVKEIK
+703 DGKDIVYTVKEIK
-716 VGDILVDEDKA
+716 VGDTLVDEDKA
-727 GDYTVSYE
+727 EDYTVSYE

-867 EITSKE
+867 EITNKE

-948 INGIHGDGA
+948 VDGIHGDGA
-957 DSTLANAEISDIE
+957 DSTLANAEISNIE

-976 AIKSSKDSYIAG
+976 AIKSSKASYIAG

-1137 NELKAVSKNEDGLK
+1137 NELKAVSENEDGLK

-1312 LDSEGKETTDIEKA
+1312 LDSEGKGTTDIEKA
-1326 KYIVTDALSAETI
+1326 KYIVTDELSAETI

-1507 DKLKDTLLNPGESAT
+1507 DKLKDILLNPGESAT

-1572 ILSIKTAGSK
+1572 ILSIKTAGPK

>member
-38 NINRDN
+38 NINRNN
-44 LSKATKSSTIE
+44 LSKAIKSSTIE

-63 KRERGNSYE
+63 KRESGNSYK

-99 YEDLYYCLNVKRG
+99 YKDLYYCLNVKRG
-112 FGLTNGEMAEGE
+112 FGLTNGEMAEGK

-154 YNKVLWILSKAYVP
+154 YNKVLWLLSKAYVP
-168 GQTSSEAKTEL
+168 GQASSEEKTEL
-179 LKNALEYVKSD
+179 LKNALKYVKSD

-363 KKAVSENDF
+363 KKAVSKNDF
-372 SKVLG
+372 SKVIG

-398 YDKKTLTYLTNINDP
+398 YDKKTLTYLTNLNDP

-426 KELLANTNKDINLIS
+426 KEILANTNKDINLIS

-477 TLNSDNNWKYK
+477 ALNSDNNWKYK

-526 EENNTTITNTYAPGK
+526 EENNTTITNTYTPGK

-586 WKYTWNDLD
+586 WKYTW
-595 EKKDGKDIV
+595 
-604 YTVKEIKI
+604 
-612 GDTLVDEDKTEDYT
+612 
-626 VSYEINN
+626 
-633 NTTIITNTHVPEK
+633 
-646 VIRKVEKKWDDKDN
+646 
-660 LEKLR
+660 
-665 PTQITVQLY
+665 
-674 ADGEAYGEEVIL
+674 
-686 NESNSW
+686 
-692 KYTWDNLDGKK
+692 DNLDGKK

-716 VGDILVDEDKA
+716 VGDTLVDEDKA

-783 TSGTATYKHTKQ
+783 TNGTATYKHTKQ

-861 ESIIQT
+861 ENIIQT
-867 EITSKE
+867 EITNKE

-957 DSTLANAEISDIE
+957 DSTLANAEISNIE

-1008 KFITTVSNAN
+1008 KFITTVSNAS

-1137 NELKAVSKNEDGLK
+1137 NELKAVSENEDGLK

-1243 VVFGDNLSVTYKQT
+1243 VVFGDNLSVTYKQA

-1326 KYIVTDALSAETI
+1326 KYIVTDALSKETI

-1394 ENEDDLDKEYIKVQY
+1394 ENEDDLDKEYVKVQY
-1409 FDLALKKWVTETR
+1409 FDLSLKKWVTETR

-1438 DSKEIAKVDLVAK
+1438 NSKEIAKVDLVAK

-1493 NKDWKELKDGQVVT
+1493 NKDWKELKNGQVVT
-1507 DKLKDTLLNPGESAT
+1507 DKLKDTLLNPGENAT
-1522 VEIVFTWKNSTTNI
+1522 VEIVFTWKNSTTNV

-1572 ILSIKTAGSK
+1572 ILSIKTAGPK

>member
-1 MKIKNRLILLG
+1 MKIKNKLILLG
-12 IIMGVISCFGLNKL
+12 IIMGVISCLGLNKL
-26 YAANITSAFSDV
+26 YAANITSAFSDIT
-38 NINRDN
+38 INRDN
-44 LSKATKSSTIE
+44 LNKAIKSSTIE

-63 KRERGNSYE
+63 KRESGNSYK
-72 WNVDS
+72 WNVDTT
-77 LGNGKKV
+77 GNGKKV
-84 WKIATYSSEDIDLRD
+84 WKIATYPSGDIDLRN
-99 YEDLYYCLNVKRG
+99 YEDLYYCLNAKMG
-112 FGLTNGEMAEGE
+112 FGLNNGEMAEGK
-124 KDEYTTSVDMLDT
+124 KDEYTTSIDMLDT

-142 ISGKSGGNIGEN
+142 ISGKSEGKIGEN
-154 YNKVLWILSKAYVP
+154 YNKVLWILSNAYVP
-168 GQTSSEAKTEL
+168 GQTTQEEKAQL

-190 ETRFNKLSGIL
+190 NTRFDKLSGIL
-201 PNGIVNS
+201 PNRIVNS
-208 IISENMIESEESHN
+208 VISENMLDSKETIN
-222 LTDEDIDVVQQMAIW
+222 LTDDDIDVVQQMAIW
-237 YYTNSDDSAY
+237 YYTNSDDPAY
-247 HLEAGILPAIYLNDA
+247 HLESGVLPKIYLNDE
-262 QLRAQGELYYVK
+262 QLSNQGEDYYIEYTGNIK
-274 NYAKNVNVGAIREWK
+274 SGRIREWK

-299 NADKAEEIQSLTPT
+299 NADKAEEIQNLTPT
-313 ISLDNKDAVIDET
+313 ISLDNKDAVIEET
-326 DKGYIVG
+326 NKGYIVG
-333 PFKFDGT
+333 PFRFEGT

-353 PSTYTLLDKD
+353 PSSYTLLDKD
-363 KKAVSENDF
+363 KKTVSENDF
-372 SKVLG
+372 SKVIG
-377 TNFYIQISKEDT
+377 TSFYIQILKEDT
-389 KVQISLKAK
+389 KVKISLKAK
-398 YDKKTLTYLTNINDP
+398 YDKKTLTYSTNLNDYK
-413 ENTQPVVLVKSEE
+413 NTQPVVLVKTEE
-426 KELLANTNKDINLIS
+426 KELLADTNKNIDLIS
-441 ISVEKK
+441 INVEKK
-447 WEDVNNQ
+447 WEDGNDQ
-454 DGKRPTEIKVQLYR
+454 DGKRPTEIKVQLYK
-468 NNEEYGDSI
+468 NNEKYGESI
-477 TLNSDNNWKYK
+477 TLNSDNNWKYT

-496 EYTVKELNG
+496 EYTVKELDE

-517 ENYTATYVV
+517 ENYTVTYIV
-526 EENNTTITNTYAPGK
+526 EENNITITNTYAPGK
-541 VVKIVEKKWNDNGN
+541 VIKIVEKKWND
-555 SDKLRPD
+555 D
-562 QVTVQLYADG
+562 
-572 EAYGEEVILNESNS
+572 
-586 WKYTWNDLD
+586 ND
-595 EKKDGKDIV
+595 
-604 YTVKEIKI
+604 
-612 GDTLVDEDKTEDYT
+612 
-626 VSYEINN
+626 SA
-633 NTTIITNTHVPEK
+633 
-646 VIRKVEKKWDDKDN
+646 
-660 LEKLR
+660 KLR

-674 ADGEAYGEEVIL
+674 ADDEAYGEKVVL

-692 KYTWDNLDGKK
+692 KYTWDNLDEKK
-703 DGKNIVYTVKEIK
+703 DGKDIVYTIKELK
-716 VGDILVDEDKA
+716 VDNTKVEDGEEYDEN
-727 GDYTVSYE
+727 YTASYE

-772 REPVV
+772 RKPVV

-783 TSGTATYKHTKQ
+783 TNGTATYKHTKQ

-808 IRVYNE
+808 IRIYNE
-814 GKVDGYV
+814 GKIDGYV

-908 DGTVN
+908 DDTIN

-918 VDVQVKCLVTDGALR
+918 IDVEVKCLVTDGAIR

-948 INGIHGDGA
+948 INGIHGDGT
-957 DSTLANAEISDIE
+957 DSTLANAEISNIE

-1008 KFITTVSNAN
+1008 KFITTVSNAS

-1137 NELKAVSKNEDGLK
+1137 NELKAVSENEDGLK

-1326 KYIVTDALSAETI
+1326 KYIVTDALSKETI

-1409 FDLALKKWVTETR
+1409 FDLSLKKWVTETR

-1438 DSKEIAKVDLVAK
+1438 NSKEIAKVDLVAK

-1493 NKDWKELKDGQVVT
+1493 NKDWKELKNGQVVT

-1572 ILSIKTAGSK
+1572 ILSIKTAGPK

>member
-38 NINRDN
+38 NINRNN
-44 LSKATKSSTIE
+44 LSKAIKSSTIE

-63 KRERGNSYE
+63 KRESGNSYK

-99 YEDLYYCLNVKRG
+99 YKDLYYCLNVKRG
-112 FGLTNGEMAEGE
+112 FGLTNGEMAEGK

-154 YNKVLWILSKAYVP
+154 YNKVLWLLSKAYVP
-168 GQTSSEAKTEL
+168 GQASSEEKAEL
-179 LKNALEYVKSD
+179 LKNALKYVKSD

-363 KKAVSENDF
+363 KKAVSKNDF
-372 SKVLG
+372 SKVIG

-398 YDKKTLTYLTNINDP
+398 YDKKTLTYLTNLNDP

-426 KELLANTNKDINLIS
+426 KEILANTNKDINLIS

-477 TLNSDNNWKYK
+477 ALNSDNNWKYK

-526 EENNTTITNTYAPGK
+526 EENNTTITNTYTPGK

-586 WKYTWNDLD
+586 WKYTW
-595 EKKDGKDIV
+595 
-604 YTVKEIKI
+604 
-612 GDTLVDEDKTEDYT
+612 
-626 VSYEINN
+626 
-633 NTTIITNTHVPEK
+633 
-646 VIRKVEKKWDDKDN
+646 
-660 LEKLR
+660 
-665 PTQITVQLY
+665 
-674 ADGEAYGEEVIL
+674 
-686 NESNSW
+686 
-692 KYTWDNLDGKK
+692 DNLDGKK

-716 VGDILVDEDKA
+716 VGDTLVDEDKA

-783 TSGTATYKHTKQ
+783 TNGTATYKHTKQ

-861 ESIIQT
+861 ENIIQT
-867 EITSKE
+867 EITNKE

-957 DSTLANAEISDIE
+957 DSTLANAEISNIE

-1008 KFITTVSNAN
+1008 KFITTVSNAS

-1137 NELKAVSKNEDGLK
+1137 NELKAVSENEDGLK

-1243 VVFGDNLSVTYKQT
+1243 VVFGDNLSVTYKQA

-1326 KYIVTDALSAETI
+1326 KYIVTDALSKETI

-1394 ENEDDLDKEYIKVQY
+1394 ENEDDLDKEYVKVQY
-1409 FDLALKKWVTETR
+1409 FDLSLKKWVTETR

-1438 DSKEIAKVDLVAK
+1438 NSKEIAKVDLVAK

-1493 NKDWKELKDGQVVT
+1493 NKDWKELKNGQVVT
-1507 DKLKDTLLNPGESAT
+1507 DKLKDTLLNPGENAT
-1522 VEIVFTWKNSTTNI
+1522 VEIVFTWKNSTTNV

-1572 ILSIKTAGSK
+1572 ILSIKTAGPK

>member
-1 MKIKNRLILLG
+1 MKIKNKLILLG
-12 IIMGVISCFGLNKL
+12 IIMGVISCLGLNKL
-26 YAANITSAFSDV
+26 YAANITSAFSDIT
-38 NINRDN
+38 INRDN
-44 LSKATKSSTIE
+44 LNKAIKSSTIE

-63 KRERGNSYE
+63 KRESGNSYK
-72 WNVDS
+72 WNVDTT
-77 LGNGKKV
+77 GNGKKV
-84 WKIATYSSEDIDLRD
+84 WKIATYPSGDIDLRN
-99 YEDLYYCLNVKRG
+99 YEDLYYCLNAKMG
-112 FGLTNGEMAEGE
+112 FGLNNGEMAEGK
-124 KDEYTTSVDMLDT
+124 KDEYTTSIDMLDT

-142 ISGKSGGNIGEN
+142 ISGKSEGKIGEN
-154 YNKVLWILSKAYVP
+154 YNKVLWILSNAYVP
-168 GQTSSEAKTEL
+168 GQTTQEEKAQL

-190 ETRFNKLSGIL
+190 NTRFDKLSGIL
-201 PNGIVNS
+201 PNRIVNS
-208 IISENMIESEESHN
+208 VISENMLDSKETIN
-222 LTDEDIDVVQQMAIW
+222 LTDDDIDVVQQMAIW
-237 YYTNSDDSAY
+237 YYTNSDDPAY
-247 HLEAGILPAIYLNDA
+247 HLESGVLPKIYLNDE
-262 QLRAQGELYYVK
+262 QLSNQGEDYYIEYTGNIK
-274 NYAKNVNVGAIREWK
+274 SGRIREWK

-299 NADKAEEIQSLTPT
+299 NADKAEEIQNLTPT
-313 ISLDNKDAVIDET
+313 ISLDNKDAVIEET
-326 DKGYIVG
+326 NKGYIVG
-333 PFKFDGT
+333 PFRFEGT

-345 KSLEATVS
+345 KSLETTVS
-353 PSTYTLLDKD
+353 PSSYTLLDKD
-363 KKAVSENDF
+363 KKTVSENDF
-372 SKVLG
+372 SKVIG
-377 TNFYIQISKEDT
+377 TSFYIQILKEDT
-389 KVQISLKAK
+389 KVKISLKAK
-398 YDKKTLTYLTNINDP
+398 YDKKTLTYSTNLNDYK
-413 ENTQPVVLVKSEE
+413 NTQPVVLVKTEE
-426 KELLANTNKDINLIS
+426 KELLADTNKNIDLIS
-441 ISVEKK
+441 INVEKK
-447 WEDVNNQ
+447 WEDGNDQ
-454 DGKRPTEIKVQLYR
+454 DGKRPTEIKVQLYK
-468 NNEEYGDSI
+468 NNEKYGESI
-477 TLNSDNNWKYK
+477 TLNSDNNWKYT

-496 EYTVKELNG
+496 EYTVKELDE

-517 ENYTATYVV
+517 ENYTVTYIV
-526 EENNTTITNTYAPGK
+526 EENNITITNTYAPGK
-541 VVKIVEKKWNDNGN
+541 VIKIVEKKWND
-555 SDKLRPD
+555 D
-562 QVTVQLYADG
+562 
-572 EAYGEEVILNESNS
+572 
-586 WKYTWNDLD
+586 ND
-595 EKKDGKDIV
+595 
-604 YTVKEIKI
+604 
-612 GDTLVDEDKTEDYT
+612 
-626 VSYEINN
+626 SA
-633 NTTIITNTHVPEK
+633 
-646 VIRKVEKKWDDKDN
+646 
-660 LEKLR
+660 KLR

-674 ADGEAYGEEVIL
+674 ADDEAYGEKVVL

-692 KYTWDNLDGKK
+692 KYTWDNLDEKK
-703 DGKNIVYTVKEIK
+703 DEKDIVYTIKELK
-716 VGDILVDEDKA
+716 VDNTKVEDGEEYDEN
-727 GDYTVSYE
+727 YTASYE

-783 TSGTATYKHTKQ
+783 TNETATYKHTKQ

-808 IRVYNE
+808 IRIYNE
-814 GKVDGYV
+814 GKIDGYV

-908 DGTVN
+908 DDTIN

-918 VDVQVKCLVTDGALR
+918 IDVEVKCLVTDGAIR

-948 INGIHGDGA
+948 INGIHGDGT
-957 DSTLANAEISDIE
+957 DSTLANAEISNIE

-1008 KFITTVSNAN
+1008 KFITTVSNAS

-1137 NELKAVSKNEDGLK
+1137 NELKAVSENEDGLK

-1326 KYIVTDALSAETI
+1326 KYIVTDALSTEII

-1409 FDLALKKWVTETR
+1409 FDLSLKKWVTETR

-1493 NKDWKELKDGQVVT
+1493 NKDWKELKNGQVVT

-1522 VEIVFTWKNSTTNI
+1522 VEIVFTWKNSTTNV

-1572 ILSIKTAGSK
+1572 ILSIKTAGPK

>member
-38 NINRDN
+38 NINRNN
-44 LSKATKSSTIE
+44 LSKAIKSSTIE

-63 KRERGNSYE
+63 KRESGNSYK

-99 YEDLYYCLNVKRG
+99 YKDLYYCLNVKRG
-112 FGLTNGEMAEGE
+112 FGLTNGEMAEGK

-154 YNKVLWILSKAYVP
+154 YNKVLWLLSKAYVP
-168 GQTSSEAKTEL
+168 GQASSEEKAKL
-179 LKNALEYVKSD
+179 LKNALKYVKSD

-363 KKAVSENDF
+363 KKAVSKNDF
-372 SKVLG
+372 SKVIG

-398 YDKKTLTYLTNINDP
+398 YDKKTLTYLTNLNDP

-426 KELLANTNKDINLIS
+426 KEILANTNKDINLIS

-477 TLNSDNNWKYK
+477 ALNSDNNWKYK

-526 EENNTTITNTYAPGK
+526 EENNTTITNTYTPGK

-586 WKYTWNDLD
+586 WKYTW
-595 EKKDGKDIV
+595 
-604 YTVKEIKI
+604 
-612 GDTLVDEDKTEDYT
+612 
-626 VSYEINN
+626 
-633 NTTIITNTHVPEK
+633 
-646 VIRKVEKKWDDKDN
+646 
-660 LEKLR
+660 
-665 PTQITVQLY
+665 
-674 ADGEAYGEEVIL
+674 
-686 NESNSW
+686 
-692 KYTWDNLDGKK
+692 DNLDGKK

-716 VGDILVDEDKA
+716 VGDTLVDEDKA

-783 TSGTATYKHTKQ
+783 TNGTATYKHTKQ

-861 ESIIQT
+861 ENIIQT
-867 EITSKE
+867 EITNKE

-957 DSTLANAEISDIE
+957 DSTLANAEISNIE

-1008 KFITTVSNAN
+1008 KFITTVSNAS

-1137 NELKAVSKNEDGLK
+1137 NELKAVSENEDGLK

-1243 VVFGDNLSVTYKQT
+1243 VVFGDNLSVTYKQA

-1326 KYIVTDALSAETI
+1326 KYIVTDALSKETI

-1394 ENEDDLDKEYIKVQY
+1394 ENEDDLDKEYVKVQY
-1409 FDLALKKWVTETR
+1409 FDLSLKKWVTETR

-1438 DSKEIAKVDLVAK
+1438 NSKEIAKVDLVAK

-1493 NKDWKELKDGQVVT
+1493 NKDWKELKNGQVVT
-1507 DKLKDTLLNPGESAT
+1507 DKLKDTLLNPGENAT
-1522 VEIVFTWKNSTTNI
+1522 VEIVFTWKNSTTNV

-1572 ILSIKTAGSK
+1572 ILSIKTAGPK

>member
-1 MKIKNRLILLG
+1 MKIKNKLILLG
-12 IIMGVISCFGLNKL
+12 IIMGVISCLGLNKL
-26 YAANITSAFSDV
+26 YAANITSAFSDIT
-38 NINRDN
+38 INRDN
-44 LSKATKSSTIE
+44 LNKAIKSSTIE

-63 KRERGNSYE
+63 KRESGNSYK
-72 WNVDS
+72 WNVDTT
-77 LGNGKKV
+77 GNGKKV
-84 WKIATYSSEDIDLRD
+84 WKIATYPSGDIDLRN
-99 YEDLYYCLNVKRG
+99 YEDLYYCLNAKMG
-112 FGLTNGEMAEGE
+112 FGLNNGEMAEGK
-124 KDEYTTSVDMLDT
+124 KDEYTTSIDMLDT

-142 ISGKSGGNIGEN
+142 ISGKSEGKIGEN
-154 YNKVLWILSKAYVP
+154 YNKVLWILSNAYVP
-168 GQTSSEAKTEL
+168 GQTTQEEKAQL

-190 ETRFNKLSGIL
+190 NTRFDKLSGIL
-201 PNGIVNS
+201 PNRIVNS
-208 IISENMIESEESHN
+208 VISENMLDSKETIN
-222 LTDEDIDVVQQMAIW
+222 LTDDDIDVVQQMAIW
-237 YYTNSDDSAY
+237 YYTNSDDPAY
-247 HLEAGILPAIYLNDA
+247 HLESGVLPKIYLNDE
-262 QLRAQGELYYVK
+262 QLSNQGEDYYIEYTGNIK
-274 NYAKNVNVGAIREWK
+274 SGRIREWK

-299 NADKAEEIQSLTPT
+299 NADKAEEIQNLTPT
-313 ISLDNKDAVIDET
+313 ISLDNKDAVIEET
-326 DKGYIVG
+326 NKGYIVG
-333 PFKFDGT
+333 PFRFEGT

-363 KKAVSENDF
+363 KKTVSENDF
-372 SKVLG
+372 SKVIG
-377 TNFYIQISKEDT
+377 TSFYIQILKEDT

-398 YDKKTLTYLTNINDP
+398 YDKKTLTYSTNLNDYK
-413 ENTQPVVLVKSEE
+413 NTQPVVLVKTEE
-426 KELLANTNKDINLIS
+426 KELLADTNKNINLIS

-477 TLNSDNNWKYK
+477 ALNSDNNWKYK

-517 ENYTATYVV
+517 ENYTVTYIV
-526 EENNTTITNTYAPGK
+526 EENNITITNTYAPGK
-541 VVKIVEKKWNDNGN
+541 VIKIVEKKWND
-555 SDKLRPD
+555 D
-562 QVTVQLYADG
+562 
-572 EAYGEEVILNESNS
+572 
-586 WKYTWNDLD
+586 ND
-595 EKKDGKDIV
+595 
-604 YTVKEIKI
+604 
-612 GDTLVDEDKTEDYT
+612 
-626 VSYEINN
+626 SA
-633 NTTIITNTHVPEK
+633 
-646 VIRKVEKKWDDKDN
+646 
-660 LEKLR
+660 KLR

-674 ADGEAYGEEVIL
+674 ADDEAYGEKVVL

-692 KYTWDNLDGKK
+692 KYTWDNLDEKK
-703 DGKNIVYTVKEIK
+703 DGKDIVYTIKELK
-716 VGDILVDEDKA
+716 VDNTKVEDGEEYDEN
-727 GDYTVSYE
+727 YTASYE

-757 LRKFITEVNGTKYTD
+757 LRKFITKVNGTKYTD

-783 TSGTATYKHTKQ
+783 TNGTATYKHTKQ

-867 EITSKE
+867 EITNKE
-873 TESALPNITKTENE
+873 TESALPNITKIENE

-908 DGTVN
+908 DDTIN

-918 VDVQVKCLVTDGALR
+918 IDVEVKCLVTDGAIR

-948 INGIHGDGA
+948 INGIHGDGT
-957 DSTLANAEISDIE
+957 DSTLANAEISNIE

-1008 KFITTVSNAN
+1008 KFITTVSNAS

-1137 NELKAVSKNEDGLK
+1137 NELKAVSENEDGLK

-1276 NEGEKPGTATEIKD
+1276 NEGEKTGTATEIKD

-1326 KYIVTDALSAETI
+1326 KYIVTDALSKETI

-1409 FDLALKKWVTETR
+1409 FDLSLKKWVTETR

-1493 NKDWKELKDGQVVT
+1493 NKDWKELKNGQVVT

-1522 VEIVFTWKNSTTNI
+1522 VEIVFTWKNSTTNV

-1572 ILSIKTAGSK
+1572 ILSIKTAGPK

>member
-38 NINRDN
+38 NINRNN
-44 LSKATKSSTIE
+44 LSKAIKSSTIE

-63 KRERGNSYE
+63 KRESGNSYK

-99 YEDLYYCLNVKRG
+99 YKDLYYCLNVKRG
-112 FGLTNGEMAEGE
+112 FGLTNGEMAEGK

-154 YNKVLWILSKAYVP
+154 YNKVLWLLSKAYVP
-168 GQTSSEAKTEL
+168 GQASSEEKAEL
-179 LKNALEYVKSD
+179 LKNALKYVKSD

-363 KKAVSENDF
+363 KKAVSKNDF
-372 SKVLG
+372 SKVIG

-398 YDKKTLTYLTNINDP
+398 YDKKTLTYLTNLNDP

-426 KELLANTNKDINLIS
+426 KEILANTNKDINLIS

-477 TLNSDNNWKYK
+477 ALNSDNNWKYK

-526 EENNTTITNTYAPGK
+526 EENNTTITNTYTPGK

-586 WKYTWNDLD
+586 WKHTWNDLD
-595 EKKDGKDIV
+595 EKKDGRDIV

-612 GDTLVDEDKTEDYT
+612 GDTLVNEDKTE
-626 VSYEINN
+626 
-633 NTTIITNTHVPEK
+633 
-646 VIRKVEKKWDDKDN
+646 
-660 LEKLR
+660 
-665 PTQITVQLY
+665 
-674 ADGEAYGEEVIL
+674 
-686 NESNSW
+686 
-692 KYTWDNLDGKK
+692 
-703 DGKNIVYTVKEIK
+703 
-716 VGDILVDEDKA
+716 
-727 GDYTVSYE
+727 DYTVSYE

-783 TSGTATYKHTKQ
+783 TYGTATYKHTKQ

-861 ESIIQT
+861 ENIIQT
-867 EITSKE
+867 EITNKE

-957 DSTLANAEISDIE
+957 DSTLANAEISNIE

-1008 KFITTVSNAN
+1008 KFITTVSNAS

-1137 NELKAVSKNEDGLK
+1137 NELKAVSENEDGLK

-1243 VVFGDNLSVTYKQT
+1243 VVFGDNLSVTYKQA

-1326 KYIVTDALSAETI
+1326 KYIVTDALSKETI

-1394 ENEDDLDKEYIKVQY
+1394 ENEDDLDKEYVKVQY
-1409 FDLALKKWVTETR
+1409 FDLSLKKWVTETR

-1438 DSKEIAKVDLVAK
+1438 NSKEIAKVDLVAK

-1493 NKDWKELKDGQVVT
+1493 NKDWKELKNGQVVT
-1507 DKLKDTLLNPGESAT
+1507 DKLKDTLLNPGENAT
-1522 VEIVFTWKNSTTNI
+1522 VEIVFTWKNSTTNV

-1572 ILSIKTAGSK
+1572 ILSIKTAGPK

>member
-38 NINRDN
+38 NINRNN
-44 LSKATKSSTIE
+44 LSKAIKSSTIE

-63 KRERGNSYE
+63 KRESGNSYK

-99 YEDLYYCLNVKRG
+99 YKDLYYCLNVKRG
-112 FGLTNGEMAEGE
+112 FGLTNGEMAEGK

-154 YNKVLWILSKAYVP
+154 YNKVLWLLSKAYVP
-168 GQTSSEAKTEL
+168 GQASSEEKAKL
-179 LKNALEYVKSD
+179 LKNALKYVKSD

-363 KKAVSENDF
+363 KKAVSKNDF
-372 SKVLG
+372 SKVIG

-398 YDKKTLTYLTNINDP
+398 YDKKTLTYLTNLNDP

-426 KELLANTNKDINLIS
+426 KEILANTNKDINLIS

-477 TLNSDNNWKYK
+477 ALNSDNNWKYK

-526 EENNTTITNTYAPGK
+526 EENNTTITNTYTPGK

-586 WKYTWNDLD
+586 WKYTW
-595 EKKDGKDIV
+595 
-604 YTVKEIKI
+604 
-612 GDTLVDEDKTEDYT
+612 
-626 VSYEINN
+626 
-633 NTTIITNTHVPEK
+633 
-646 VIRKVEKKWDDKDN
+646 
-660 LEKLR
+660 
-665 PTQITVQLY
+665 
-674 ADGEAYGEEVIL
+674 
-686 NESNSW
+686 
-692 KYTWDNLDGKK
+692 DNLDGKK

-716 VGDILVDEDKA
+716 VGDTLIDEDKA

-783 TSGTATYKHTKQ
+783 TYGTATYKHTKQ

-861 ESIIQT
+861 ENIIQT
-867 EITSKE
+867 EITNKE

-957 DSTLANAEISDIE
+957 DSTLANAEISNIE

-1008 KFITTVSNAN
+1008 KFITTVSNAS

-1137 NELKAVSKNEDGLK
+1137 NELKAVSENEDGLK

-1209 DIDYEPVKLQYF
+1209 DIDYEPIKLQYF

-1243 VVFGDNLSVTYKQT
+1243 VVFGDNLSVTYKQA

-1326 KYIVTDALSAETI
+1326 KYIVTDALSKETI

-1409 FDLALKKWVTETR
+1409 FDLSLKKWVTETR

-1438 DSKEIAKVDLVAK
+1438 NSKEIAKVDLVAK

-1466 INEGKIPGY
+1466 INEGKISGY

-1493 NKDWKELKDGQVVT
+1493 NKDWKELKNGQVVT

-1522 VEIVFTWKNSTTNI
+1522 VEIVFTWKNSTTNV

-1572 ILSIKTAGSK
+1572 ILSIKTAGPK
-1582 TYIWLTFISVA
+1582 TYIWLTFISVT

>member
-1 MKIKNRLILLG
+1 MKIKNKLILLG
-12 IIMGVISCFGLNKL
+12 IIMGVISCLGLNKL
-26 YAANITSAFSDV
+26 YAANITSAFSDIT
-38 NINRDN
+38 INRDN
-44 LSKATKSSTIE
+44 LNKAIKSSTIE

-63 KRERGNSYE
+63 KRESGNSYK
-72 WNVDS
+72 WNVDTT
-77 LGNGKKV
+77 GNGKKV
-84 WKIATYSSEDIDLRD
+84 WKIATYPSGDIDLRN
-99 YEDLYYCLNVKRG
+99 YEDLYYCLNAKMG
-112 FGLTNGEMAEGE
+112 FGLNNGEMAEGK
-124 KDEYTTSVDMLDT
+124 KDEYTTSIDMLDT

-142 ISGKSGGNIGEN
+142 ISGKSEGKIGEN
-154 YNKVLWILSKAYVP
+154 YNKVLWILSNAYVP
-168 GQTSSEAKTEL
+168 GQTTQEEKAQL

-190 ETRFNKLSGIL
+190 NTRFDKLSGIL
-201 PNGIVNS
+201 PNRIVNS
-208 IISENMIESEESHN
+208 VISENMLDSKEAIN
-222 LTDEDIDVVQQMAIW
+222 LTDDDIDVVQQMAIW
-237 YYTNSDDSAY
+237 YYTNSDDPAY
-247 HLEAGILPAIYLNDA
+247 HLESGVLPKIYLNDE
-262 QLRAQGELYYVK
+262 QLSNQGEDYYIEYTGNIK
-274 NYAKNVNVGAIREWK
+274 SGRIREWK

-299 NADKAEEIQSLTPT
+299 NADKAEEIQNLTPT
-313 ISLDNKDAVIDET
+313 ISLDNKDAVIEET
-326 DKGYIVG
+326 NKGYIVG
-333 PFKFDGT
+333 PFKFEGT

-353 PSTYTLLDKD
+353 PSSYTLLDKD

-372 SKVLG
+372 SKVIG
-377 TNFYIQISKEDT
+377 TSFYIQILKEDT

-398 YDKKTLTYLTNINDP
+398 YDKKTLTYSTNLNDYK
-413 ENTQPVVLVKSEE
+413 NTQPVVLIKNEE
-426 KELLANTNKDINLIS
+426 KELLADTNKNIDLIS
-441 ISVEKK
+441 INVEKK
-447 WEDVNNQ
+447 WEDGNDQ
-454 DGKRPTEIKVQLYR
+454 DGKRPTEIKVQLYK
-468 NNEEYGDSI
+468 NNEKYGESI
-477 TLNSDNNWKYK
+477 TLNNDNNWKYT

-496 EYTVKELNG
+496 EYTVKELDE

-517 ENYTATYVV
+517 ENYTVTYIV
-526 EENNTTITNTYAPGK
+526 EENNITITNTYAPGK
-541 VVKIVEKKWNDNGN
+541 VIKIVEKKWNDD
-555 SDKLRPD
+555 SDS
-562 QVTVQLYADG
+562 A
-572 EAYGEEVILNESNS
+572 
-586 WKYTWNDLD
+586 
-595 EKKDGKDIV
+595 
-604 YTVKEIKI
+604 
-612 GDTLVDEDKTEDYT
+612 
-626 VSYEINN
+626 
-633 NTTIITNTHVPEK
+633 
-646 VIRKVEKKWDDKDN
+646 
-660 LEKLR
+660 KLR

-674 ADGEAYGEEVIL
+674 ADDEAYGEKVVL

-692 KYTWDNLDGKK
+692 KYTWDNLDEKK
-703 DGKNIVYTVKEIK
+703 DGKDIVYTIKELKEDNTK
-716 VGDILVDEDKA
+716 VEDGEEYDEN
-727 GDYTVSYE
+727 YTVSYE

-777 DTTTIA
+777 DTTTIS
-783 TSGTATYKHTKQ
+783 TNGTATYKHTKQ

-867 EITSKE
+867 EITNKE
-873 TESALPNITKTENE
+873 TESALPNITKIENE

-908 DGTVN
+908 DDTIN

-918 VDVQVKCLVTDGALR
+918 IDVEVKCLVTDGAIR

-957 DSTLANAEISDIE
+957 DSTLANAEISNIE

-1008 KFITTVSNAN
+1008 KFITTVSNAS
-1018 GENTKKYNR
+1018 GENIKKYNR

-1123 IIVTNYLSKETSSE
+1123 IIATNYLSKETSSE
-1137 NELKAVSKNEDGLK
+1137 NELKAVSENEDGLK

-1326 KYIVTDALSAETI
+1326 KYIVTDALSKETI

-1409 FDLALKKWVTETR
+1409 FDLSLKKWVTETR

-1438 DSKEIAKVDLVAK
+1438 NSKEIAKVDLVAK

-1493 NKDWKELKDGQVVT
+1493 NKDWKELKNGQVVT

-1572 ILSIKTAGSK
+1572 ILSIKTAGPK

>member
-38 NINRDN
+38 NINRNN
-44 LSKATKSSTIE
+44 LSKAAKSSTIE

-63 KRERGNSYE
+63 KRESGNSYK

-99 YEDLYYCLNVKRG
+99 YKDLYYCLNVKRG
-112 FGLTNGEMAEGE
+112 FGLTNGEMAEGK

-154 YNKVLWILSKAYVP
+154 YNKVLWLLSKAYVP
-168 GQTSSEAKTEL
+168 GQASSEEKTEL
-179 LKNALEYVKSD
+179 LKNALKYVKSD

-363 KKAVSENDF
+363 KKAVSKNDF
-372 SKVLG
+372 SKVIG

-398 YDKKTLTYLTNINDP
+398 YDKKTLTYLTNLNDL

-426 KELLANTNKDINLIS
+426 KEILANTNKDINLIS

-477 TLNSDNNWKYK
+477 ALNSDNNWKYK

-526 EENNTTITNTYAPGK
+526 EENNTTITNTYTPGK

-586 WKYTWNDLD
+586 WKHTWNDLD
-595 EKKDGKDIV
+595 EKKDGRDIV

-612 GDTLVDEDKTEDYT
+612 GDTLVNEDKTE
-626 VSYEINN
+626 
-633 NTTIITNTHVPEK
+633 
-646 VIRKVEKKWDDKDN
+646 
-660 LEKLR
+660 
-665 PTQITVQLY
+665 
-674 ADGEAYGEEVIL
+674 
-686 NESNSW
+686 
-692 KYTWDNLDGKK
+692 
-703 DGKNIVYTVKEIK
+703 
-716 VGDILVDEDKA
+716 
-727 GDYTVSYE
+727 DYTVSYE

-783 TSGTATYKHTKQ
+783 TNGTATYKHTKQ

-861 ESIIQT
+861 ENIIQT
-867 EITSKE
+867 EITNKE

-957 DSTLANAEISDIE
+957 DSTLANAEISNIE

-1008 KFITTVSNAN
+1008 KFITTVSNAS

-1137 NELKAVSKNEDGLK
+1137 NELKAVSENEDGLK

-1209 DIDYEPVKLQYF
+1209 DIDYEPIKLQYF

-1243 VVFGDNLSVTYKQT
+1243 VVFGDNLSVTYKQA

-1326 KYIVTDALSAETI
+1326 KYIVTDALSKETI

-1394 ENEDDLDKEYIKVQY
+1394 ENEDDLDKEYVKVQY
-1409 FDLALKKWVTETR
+1409 FDLSLKKWVTETR

-1438 DSKEIAKVDLVAK
+1438 NSKEIAKVDLVAK

-1493 NKDWKELKDGQVVT
+1493 NKDWKELKNGQVVT
-1507 DKLKDTLLNPGESAT
+1507 DKLKDTLLNPGENAT
-1522 VEIVFTWKNSTTNI
+1522 VEIVFTWKNSTTNV

-1572 ILSIKTAGSK
+1572 ILSIKTAGPK

>member
-26 YAANITSAFSDV
+26 YAANITSAFSDIT
-38 NINRDN
+38 INRDN
-44 LSKATKSSTIE
+44 LNKAIKSSTIE

-63 KRERGNSYE
+63 KRESGNSYK
-72 WNVDS
+72 WNVDTT
-77 LGNGKKV
+77 GNGKKV
-84 WKIATYSSEDIDLRD
+84 WKIATYPSGDIDLSN
-99 YEDLYYCLNVKRG
+99 YEDLYYCLNAKMG
-112 FGLTNGEMAEGE
+112 FGLNNGEMAEGK
-124 KDEYTTSVDMLDT
+124 KDEYTTSIDMLDT

-142 ISGKSGGNIGEN
+142 ISGKSEGKIGEN
-154 YNKVLWILSKAYVP
+154 YNKVLWILSNAYVP
-168 GQTSSEAKTEL
+168 GQTTQEEKAQL

-190 ETRFNKLSGIL
+190 NTRFDKLSGIL
-201 PNGIVNS
+201 PNRIVNS
-208 IISENMIESEESHN
+208 VISENMLDSKETIN
-222 LTDEDIDVVQQMAIW
+222 LTDDDIDVVQQMAIW
-237 YYTNSDDSAY
+237 YYTNSDDPAY
-247 HLEAGILPAIYLNDA
+247 HLESGVLPKIYLNDE
-262 QLRAQGELYYVK
+262 QLSNQGEDYYIEYTGNIK
-274 NYAKNVNVGAIREWK
+274 SGRIREWK

-299 NADKAEEIQSLTPT
+299 NADKAEEIQNLTPT
-313 ISLDNKDAVIDET
+313 ISLDNKDAVIEET
-326 DKGYIVG
+326 NKGYIVG
-333 PFKFDGT
+333 PFRFEGT

-363 KKAVSENDF
+363 KKTVSENDF
-372 SKVLG
+372 SKVIG
-377 TNFYIQISKEDT
+377 TSFYIQILKEDT

-398 YDKKTLTYLTNINDP
+398 YDKKTLTYSTNLNDYK
-413 ENTQPVVLVKSEE
+413 NTQPVVLVKTEE
-426 KELLANTNKDINLIS
+426 KELLADTNKNINLIS

-477 TLNSDNNWKYK
+477 ALNSDNNWKYK

-517 ENYTATYVV
+517 ENYTVTYIV
-526 EENNTTITNTYAPGK
+526 EENNITITNTYAPGK
-541 VVKIVEKKWNDNGN
+541 VIKIVEKKWND
-555 SDKLRPD
+555 D
-562 QVTVQLYADG
+562 
-572 EAYGEEVILNESNS
+572 
-586 WKYTWNDLD
+586 ND
-595 EKKDGKDIV
+595 
-604 YTVKEIKI
+604 
-612 GDTLVDEDKTEDYT
+612 
-626 VSYEINN
+626 SA
-633 NTTIITNTHVPEK
+633 
-646 VIRKVEKKWDDKDN
+646 
-660 LEKLR
+660 KLR

-674 ADGEAYGEEVIL
+674 ADDEAYGEKVVL

-692 KYTWDNLDGKK
+692 KYTWDNLDEKK
-703 DGKNIVYTVKEIK
+703 DGKDIVYTIKELK
-716 VGDILVDEDKA
+716 VDNTKVEDGEEYDEN
-727 GDYTVSYE
+727 YTASYE

-772 REPVV
+772 RKPVV

-783 TSGTATYKHTKQ
+783 TNGTATYKHTKQ

-808 IRVYNE
+808 IRIYNE
-814 GKVDGYV
+814 GKIDGYV

-908 DGTVN
+908 DDTIN

-918 VDVQVKCLVTDGALR
+918 IDVEVKCLVTDGAIR

-948 INGIHGDGA
+948 INGIHGDGT
-957 DSTLANAEISDIE
+957 DSTLANAEISNIE

-1008 KFITTVSNAN
+1008 KFITTVSNAS

-1137 NELKAVSKNEDGLK
+1137 NELKAVSENEDGLK

-1326 KYIVTDALSAETI
+1326 KYIVTDALSKETI

-1409 FDLALKKWVTETR
+1409 FDLSLKKWVTETR

-1438 DSKEIAKVDLVAK
+1438 NSKEIAKVDLVAK

-1493 NKDWKELKDGQVVT
+1493 NKDWKELKNGQVVT

-1522 VEIVFTWKNSTTNI
+1522 VEIVFTWKNSTTNV

-1572 ILSIKTAGSK
+1572 ILSIKTAGPK

>member
-1 MKIKNRLILLG
+1 MKIKNKLILLG
-12 IIMGVISCFGLNKL
+12 IIMGVISCLGLNKL
-26 YAANITSAFSDV
+26 YAANITSAFSDIT
-38 NINRDN
+38 INRDN
-44 LSKATKSSTIE
+44 LNKAIKSSTIE

-63 KRERGNSYE
+63 KRESGNSYK
-72 WNVDS
+72 WNVDTT
-77 LGNGKKV
+77 GNGKKV
-84 WKIATYSSEDIDLRD
+84 WKIATYPSGDIDLRN
-99 YEDLYYCLNVKRG
+99 YEDLYYCLNAKMG
-112 FGLTNGEMAEGE
+112 FGLNNGEMAEGK
-124 KDEYTTSVDMLDT
+124 KDEYTTSIDMLDT

-142 ISGKSGGNIGEN
+142 ISGKSEGKIGEN
-154 YNKVLWILSKAYVP
+154 YNKVLWILSNAYVP
-168 GQTSSEAKTEL
+168 GQTTQEEKAQL

-190 ETRFNKLSGIL
+190 NTRFDKLSGIL
-201 PNGIVNS
+201 PNRIVNS
-208 IISENMIESEESHN
+208 VISENMLDSKETIN
-222 LTDEDIDVVQQMAIW
+222 LTDDDIDVVQQMAIW
-237 YYTNSDDSAY
+237 YYTNSDDPAY
-247 HLEAGILPAIYLNDA
+247 HLESGVLPKIYLNDE
-262 QLRAQGELYYVK
+262 QLSNQGEDYYIEYTGNIK
-274 NYAKNVNVGAIREWK
+274 SGRIREWK

-299 NADKAEEIQSLTPT
+299 NADKAEEIQNLTPT
-313 ISLDNKDAVIDET
+313 ISLDNKDAVIEET
-326 DKGYIVG
+326 NKGYIVG
-333 PFKFDGT
+333 PFRFEGT

-353 PSTYTLLDKD
+353 PSSYTLLDKD
-363 KKAVSENDF
+363 KKTVSENDF
-372 SKVLG
+372 SKVIG
-377 TNFYIQISKEDT
+377 TSFYIQILKEDT
-389 KVQISLKAK
+389 KVKISLKAK
-398 YDKKTLTYLTNINDP
+398 YDKKTLTYSTNLNDYK
-413 ENTQPVVLVKSEE
+413 NTQPVVLVKTEE
-426 KELLANTNKDINLIS
+426 KELLADTNKNIDLIS
-441 ISVEKK
+441 INVEKK
-447 WEDVNNQ
+447 WEDGNDQ
-454 DGKRPTEIKVQLYR
+454 DGKRPTEIKVQLYK
-468 NNEEYGDSI
+468 NNEKYGESI
-477 TLNSDNNWKYK
+477 TLNSDNNWKYT

-496 EYTVKELNG
+496 EYTVKELDE

-517 ENYTATYVV
+517 ENYTVTYIV
-526 EENNTTITNTYAPGK
+526 EENNITITNTYAPGK
-541 VVKIVEKKWNDNGN
+541 VIKIVEKKWND
-555 SDKLRPD
+555 D
-562 QVTVQLYADG
+562 
-572 EAYGEEVILNESNS
+572 
-586 WKYTWNDLD
+586 ND
-595 EKKDGKDIV
+595 
-604 YTVKEIKI
+604 
-612 GDTLVDEDKTEDYT
+612 
-626 VSYEINN
+626 SA
-633 NTTIITNTHVPEK
+633 
-646 VIRKVEKKWDDKDN
+646 
-660 LEKLR
+660 KLR

-674 ADGEAYGEEVIL
+674 ADDEAYGEKVVL

-692 KYTWDNLDGKK
+692 KYTWDNLDEKK
-703 DGKNIVYTVKEIK
+703 DGKDIVYTIKELK
-716 VGDILVDEDKA
+716 VDNTKVEDGEEYDEN
-727 GDYTVSYE
+727 YTASYE

-772 REPVV
+772 RKPVV

-783 TSGTATYKHTKQ
+783 TNGTATYKHTKQ

-808 IRVYNE
+808 IRIYNE
-814 GKVDGYV
+814 GKIDGYV

-908 DGTVN
+908 DDTIN

-918 VDVQVKCLVTDGALR
+918 IDVEVKCLVTDGAIR

-948 INGIHGDGA
+948 INGIHGDGT
-957 DSTLANAEISDIE
+957 DSTLANAEISNIE

-1008 KFITTVSNAN
+1008 KFITTVSNAS

-1137 NELKAVSKNEDGLK
+1137 NELKAVSENEDGLK

-1276 NEGEKPGTATEIKD
+1276 NEGEKTGTATEIKD

-1326 KYIVTDALSAETI
+1326 KYIVTDALSKETI

-1409 FDLALKKWVTETR
+1409 FDLSLKKWVTETR

-1438 DSKEIAKVDLVAK
+1438 NSKEIAKVDLVAK

-1493 NKDWKELKDGQVVT
+1493 NKDWKELKNGQVVT

-1572 ILSIKTAGSK
+1572 ILSIKTAGPK

>member
-38 NINRDN
+38 NINRNN
-44 LSKATKSSTIE
+44 LSKAAKSSTIE

-63 KRERGNSYE
+63 KRESGNSYK

-99 YEDLYYCLNVKRG
+99 YKDLYYCLNVKRG
-112 FGLTNGEMAEGE
+112 FGLTNGEMAEGK

-154 YNKVLWILSKAYVP
+154 YNKVLWLLSKAYVP
-168 GQTSSEAKTEL
+168 GQASSEEKTEL
-179 LKNALEYVKSD
+179 LKNALKYVKSD

-363 KKAVSENDF
+363 KKAVSKNDF
-372 SKVLG
+372 SKVIG

-398 YDKKTLTYLTNINDP
+398 YDKKTLTYLTNLNDL

-426 KELLANTNKDINLIS
+426 KEILANTNKDINLIS

-477 TLNSDNNWKYK
+477 ALNSDNNWKYK

-526 EENNTTITNTYAPGK
+526 EENNTTITNTYTPGK

-586 WKYTWNDLD
+586 WKHTWNDLD
-595 EKKDGKDIV
+595 EKKDGRDIV

-612 GDTLVDEDKTEDYT
+612 GDTLVNEDKTE
-626 VSYEINN
+626 
-633 NTTIITNTHVPEK
+633 
-646 VIRKVEKKWDDKDN
+646 
-660 LEKLR
+660 
-665 PTQITVQLY
+665 
-674 ADGEAYGEEVIL
+674 
-686 NESNSW
+686 
-692 KYTWDNLDGKK
+692 
-703 DGKNIVYTVKEIK
+703 
-716 VGDILVDEDKA
+716 
-727 GDYTVSYE
+727 DYTVSYE

-783 TSGTATYKHTKQ
+783 TNGTATYKHTKQ

-861 ESIIQT
+861 ENIIQT
-867 EITSKE
+867 EITNKE

-957 DSTLANAEISDIE
+957 DSTLANAEISNIE

-1008 KFITTVSNAN
+1008 KFITTVSNAS

-1137 NELKAVSKNEDGLK
+1137 NELKAVSENEDGLK

-1243 VVFGDNLSVTYKQT
+1243 VVFGDNLSVTYKQA

-1326 KYIVTDALSAETI
+1326 KYIVTDALSKETI

-1394 ENEDDLDKEYIKVQY
+1394 ENEDDLDKEYVKVQY
-1409 FDLALKKWVTETR
+1409 FDLSLKKWVTETR

-1438 DSKEIAKVDLVAK
+1438 NSKEIAKVDLVAK

-1493 NKDWKELKDGQVVT
+1493 NKDWKELKNGQVVT
-1507 DKLKDTLLNPGESAT
+1507 DKLKDTLLNPGENAT
-1522 VEIVFTWKNSTTNI
+1522 VEIVFTWKNSTTNV

-1572 ILSIKTAGSK
+1572 ILSIKTAGPK

>member
-1 MKIKNRLILLG
+1 MKIKNKLILLG
-12 IIMGVISCFGLNKL
+12 IIMGVISCLGLNKL
-26 YAANITSAFSDV
+26 YAANITSAFSDIT
-38 NINRDN
+38 INRDN
-44 LSKATKSSTIE
+44 LNKAIKSSTIE

-63 KRERGNSYE
+63 KRESGNSYK
-72 WNVDS
+72 WNVDTT
-77 LGNGKKV
+77 GNGKKV
-84 WKIATYSSEDIDLRD
+84 WKIATYPSGDIDLRN
-99 YEDLYYCLNVKRG
+99 YEDLYYCLNAKMG
-112 FGLTNGEMAEGE
+112 FGLNNGEMAEGK
-124 KDEYTTSVDMLDT
+124 KDEYTTSIDMLDT

-142 ISGKSGGNIGEN
+142 ISGKSEGKIGEN
-154 YNKVLWILSKAYVP
+154 YNKVLWILSNAYVP
-168 GQTSSEAKTEL
+168 GQTTQEEKAQL

-190 ETRFNKLSGIL
+190 NTRFDKLSGIL
-201 PNGIVNS
+201 PNRIVNS
-208 IISENMIESEESHN
+208 VISENMLDSKETIN
-222 LTDEDIDVVQQMAIW
+222 LTDDDIDVVQQMAIW
-237 YYTNSDDSAY
+237 YYTNSDDPAY
-247 HLEAGILPAIYLNDA
+247 HLESGVLPKIYLNDE
-262 QLRAQGELYYVK
+262 QLSNQGEDYYIEYTGNIK
-274 NYAKNVNVGAIREWK
+274 SGRIREWK

-299 NADKAEEIQSLTPT
+299 NADKAEEIQNLTPT
-313 ISLDNKDAVIDET
+313 ISLDNKDAVIEET
-326 DKGYIVG
+326 NKGYIVG
-333 PFKFDGT
+333 PFRFEGT

-353 PSTYTLLDKD
+353 PSSYTLLDKD

-372 SKVLG
+372 SKVIG
-377 TNFYIQISKEDT
+377 TSFYIQILKEDT

-398 YDKKTLTYLTNINDP
+398 YDKKTLTYSTNLNDYK
-413 ENTQPVVLVKSEE
+413 NTQPVVLVKTEE
-426 KELLANTNKDINLIS
+426 KELLADTNKNIDLIS
-441 ISVEKK
+441 INVEKK
-447 WEDVNNQ
+447 WEDGNDQ
-454 DGKRPTEIKVQLYR
+454 DGKRPTEIKVQLYK
-468 NNEEYGDSI
+468 NNEKYGESI
-477 TLNSDNNWKYK
+477 TLNSDNNWKYT

-496 EYTVKELNG
+496 EYTVKELDE

-517 ENYTATYVV
+517 ENYTVTYIV
-526 EENNTTITNTYAPGK
+526 EENNITITNTYAPGK
-541 VVKIVEKKWNDNGN
+541 VIKIVEKKWND
-555 SDKLRPD
+555 D
-562 QVTVQLYADG
+562 
-572 EAYGEEVILNESNS
+572 
-586 WKYTWNDLD
+586 ND
-595 EKKDGKDIV
+595 
-604 YTVKEIKI
+604 
-612 GDTLVDEDKTEDYT
+612 
-626 VSYEINN
+626 SA
-633 NTTIITNTHVPEK
+633 
-646 VIRKVEKKWDDKDN
+646 
-660 LEKLR
+660 KLR

-674 ADGEAYGEEVIL
+674 AEDEAYGEKVVL

-692 KYTWDNLDGKK
+692 KYTWDNLDEKK
-703 DGKNIVYTVKEIK
+703 DGKDIVYTIKELK
-716 VGDILVDEDKA
+716 VDNTKVEDGEEYDEN
-727 GDYTVSYE
+727 YTASYE

-777 DTTTIA
+777 DTTTI
-783 TSGTATYKHTKQ
+783 TTNGTATYKHTKQ

-808 IRVYNE
+808 IRIYNE
-814 GKVDGYV
+814 GKIDGYV

-908 DGTVN
+908 DDTIN

-918 VDVQVKCLVTDGALR
+918 IDVEVKCLVTDGAIR

-948 INGIHGDGA
+948 INGIHGDGT
-957 DSTLANAEISDIE
+957 DSTLANAEISNIE

-1008 KFITTVSNAN
+1008 KFITTVSNAS

-1027 EPVVDASKLETKVN
+1027 EPVVDASKLEKKVN

-1137 NELKAVSKNEDGLK
+1137 NELKAVSENEDGLK

-1326 KYIVTDALSAETI
+1326 KYIVTDALSKETI

-1409 FDLALKKWVTETR
+1409 FDLSLKKWVTETR

-1438 DSKEIAKVDLVAK
+1438 NSKEIAKVDLVAK

-1493 NKDWKELKDGQVVT
+1493 NKDWKELKNGQVVT

-1522 VEIVFTWKNSTTNI
+1522 VEIVFTWKNSTTNV

-1572 ILSIKTAGSK
+1572 ILSIKTAGPK

>member
-38 NINRDN
+38 NINRNN
-44 LSKATKSSTIE
+44 LSKAAKSSTIE

-63 KRERGNSYE
+63 KRESGNSYK

-99 YEDLYYCLNVKRG
+99 YKDLYYCLNVKRG
-112 FGLTNGEMAEGE
+112 FGLTNGEMAEGK

-154 YNKVLWILSKAYVP
+154 YNKVLWLLSKAYVP
-168 GQTSSEAKTEL
+168 GQASSEEKTEL
-179 LKNALEYVKSD
+179 LKNALKYVKSD

-363 KKAVSENDF
+363 KKAVSKNDF
-372 SKVLG
+372 SKVIG

-398 YDKKTLTYLTNINDP
+398 YDKKTLTYLTNLNDL

-426 KELLANTNKDINLIS
+426 KEILANTNKDINLIS

-477 TLNSDNNWKYK
+477 ALNSDNNWKYK

-526 EENNTTITNTYAPGK
+526 EENNTTITNTYTPGK

-586 WKYTWNDLD
+586 WKHTWNDLD
-595 EKKDGKDIV
+595 EKKDGRDIV

-612 GDTLVDEDKTEDYT
+612 GDTLVNEDKTE
-626 VSYEINN
+626 
-633 NTTIITNTHVPEK
+633 
-646 VIRKVEKKWDDKDN
+646 
-660 LEKLR
+660 
-665 PTQITVQLY
+665 
-674 ADGEAYGEEVIL
+674 
-686 NESNSW
+686 
-692 KYTWDNLDGKK
+692 
-703 DGKNIVYTVKEIK
+703 
-716 VGDILVDEDKA
+716 
-727 GDYTVSYE
+727 DYTVSYE

-783 TSGTATYKHTKQ
+783 TNGTATYKHTKQ

-861 ESIIQT
+861 ENIIQT
-867 EITSKE
+867 EITNKE

-957 DSTLANAEISDIE
+957 DSTLANAEISNIE

-1008 KFITTVSNAN
+1008 KFITTVSNAS

-1137 NELKAVSKNEDGLK
+1137 NELKAVSENEDGLK

-1257 KDPALVETSDT
+1257 KDPALVETSDK

-1326 KYIVTDALSAETI
+1326 KYIVTDALSAEII

-1357 VAFKVTAKSDTDKII
+1357 VAFKVTAKSNTDKII

-1394 ENEDDLDKEYIKVQY
+1394 ENEDDLDKEYVKVQY
-1409 FDLALKKWVTETR
+1409 FDLSLKKWVTETR

-1438 DSKEIAKVDLVAK
+1438 NSKEIAKVDLVAK

-1493 NKDWKELKDGQVVT
+1493 NKDWKELKNGQVVT
-1507 DKLKDTLLNPGESAT
+1507 DKLKDTLLNPGENAT
-1522 VEIVFTWKNSTTNI
+1522 VEIVFTWKNSTTNV

-1572 ILSIKTAGSK
+1572 ILSIKTAGPK

>member
-1 MKIKNRLILLG
+1 MKIKNKLILLG
-12 IIMGVISCFGLNKL
+12 IIMGVISCLGLNKL
-26 YAANITSAFSDV
+26 YAANITSAFSDIT
-38 NINRDN
+38 INRDN
-44 LSKATKSSTIE
+44 LNKAIKSSTIE

-63 KRERGNSYE
+63 KRESGNSYK
-72 WNVDS
+72 WNVDTT
-77 LGNGKKV
+77 GNGKKV
-84 WKIATYSSEDIDLRD
+84 WKIATYPSGDIDLRN
-99 YEDLYYCLNVKRG
+99 YEDLYYCLNAKMG
-112 FGLTNGEMAEGE
+112 FGLNNGEMAEGK
-124 KDEYTTSVDMLDT
+124 KDEYTTSIDMLDT

-142 ISGKSGGNIGEN
+142 ISGKSEGKIGEN
-154 YNKVLWILSKAYVP
+154 YNKVLWILSNAYVP
-168 GQTSSEAKTEL
+168 GQTTQEEKAQL

-190 ETRFNKLSGIL
+190 NTRFDKLSGIL
-201 PNGIVNS
+201 PNRIVNS
-208 IISENMIESEESHN
+208 VISENMLDSKETIN
-222 LTDEDIDVVQQMAIW
+222 LTDDDIDVVQQMAIW
-237 YYTNSDDSAY
+237 YYTNSDDPAY
-247 HLEAGILPAIYLNDA
+247 HLESGVLPKIYLNDE
-262 QLRAQGELYYVK
+262 QLSNQGEDYYIEYTGNIK
-274 NYAKNVNVGAIREWK
+274 SGRIREWK

-299 NADKAEEIQSLTPT
+299 NADKAEEIQNLTPT
-313 ISLDNKDAVIDET
+313 ISLDNKDAVIEET
-326 DKGYIVG
+326 NKGYIVG
-333 PFKFDGT
+333 PFRFEGT

-363 KKAVSENDF
+363 KKTVSENDF
-372 SKVLG
+372 SKVIG
-377 TNFYIQISKEDT
+377 TSFYIQILKEDT

-398 YDKKTLTYLTNINDP
+398 YDKKTLTYSTNLNDYK
-413 ENTQPVVLVKSEE
+413 NTQPVVLVKTEE
-426 KELLANTNKDINLIS
+426 KELLADTNKNINLIS

-477 TLNSDNNWKYK
+477 VLNSDNNWKYK

-517 ENYTATYVV
+517 ENYTVTYIV
-526 EENNTTITNTYAPGK
+526 EENNITITNTYAPGK
-541 VVKIVEKKWNDNGN
+541 VIKIVEKKWND
-555 SDKLRPD
+555 D
-562 QVTVQLYADG
+562 
-572 EAYGEEVILNESNS
+572 
-586 WKYTWNDLD
+586 ND
-595 EKKDGKDIV
+595 
-604 YTVKEIKI
+604 
-612 GDTLVDEDKTEDYT
+612 
-626 VSYEINN
+626 SA
-633 NTTIITNTHVPEK
+633 
-646 VIRKVEKKWDDKDN
+646 
-660 LEKLR
+660 KLR

-674 ADGEAYGEEVIL
+674 ADDEAYGEKVVL

-692 KYTWDNLDGKK
+692 KYTWDNLDEKK
-703 DGKNIVYTVKEIK
+703 DGKDIVYTIKELK
-716 VGDILVDEDKA
+716 VDNTKVEDGEEYDEN
-727 GDYTVSYE
+727 YTASYE

-757 LRKFITEVNGTKYTD
+757 LRKFITKVNGTKYTD

-783 TSGTATYKHTKQ
+783 TNGTATYKHTKQ

-867 EITSKE
+867 EITNKE
-873 TESALPNITKTENE
+873 TESALPNITKIENE

-908 DGTVN
+908 DDTIN

-918 VDVQVKCLVTDGALR
+918 IDVEVKCLVTDGAIR

-948 INGIHGDGA
+948 INGIHGDGT
-957 DSTLANAEISDIE
+957 DSTLANAEISNIE

-1008 KFITTVSNAN
+1008 KFITTVSNAS

-1101 VSYKWKMLDANGEE
+1101 VSYKWKMLDANSEE

-1137 NELKAVSKNEDGLK
+1137 NELKAVSENEDGLK

-1326 KYIVTDALSAETI
+1326 KYIVTDALSKETI

-1409 FDLALKKWVTETR
+1409 FDLSLKKWVTETR

-1493 NKDWKELKDGQVVT
+1493 NKDWKELKNGQVVT

-1522 VEIVFTWKNSTTNI
+1522 VEIVFTWKNSTTNV

-1572 ILSIKTAGSK
+1572 ILSIKTAGPK

>member
-1 MKIKNRLILLG
+1 MKIKNKLILLG
-12 IIMGVISCFGLNKL
+12 IIMGVISCLGLNKL
-26 YAANITSAFSDV
+26 YAANITSAFSDIT
-38 NINRDN
+38 INRDN
-44 LSKATKSSTIE
+44 LNKAIKSSTIE

-63 KRERGNSYE
+63 KRESGNSYK
-72 WNVDS
+72 WNVDTT
-77 LGNGKKV
+77 GNGKKV
-84 WKIATYSSEDIDLRD
+84 WKIATYPSGDIDLRN
-99 YEDLYYCLNVKRG
+99 YEDLYYCLNAKMG
-112 FGLTNGEMAEGE
+112 FGLNNGEMAEGK
-124 KDEYTTSVDMLDT
+124 KDEYTTSIDMLDT

-142 ISGKSGGNIGEN
+142 ISGKSEGKIGEN
-154 YNKVLWILSKAYVP
+154 YNKVLWILSNAYVP
-168 GQTSSEAKTEL
+168 GQTTQKEKAQL

-190 ETRFNKLSGIL
+190 NTRFDKLSGIL
-201 PNGIVNS
+201 PNRIVNS
-208 IISENMIESEESHN
+208 VISENMLDSKEAIN
-222 LTDEDIDVVQQMAIW
+222 LTDDDIDVVQQMAIW
-237 YYTNSDDSAY
+237 YYTNSDDPAY
-247 HLEAGILPAIYLNDA
+247 HLESGVLPKIYLNDE
-262 QLRAQGELYYVK
+262 QLSNQGKDYYIEYTGNIK
-274 NYAKNVNVGAIREWK
+274 SGRIREWK

-299 NADKAEEIQSLTPT
+299 NADKAEEIQNLTPT
-313 ISLDNKDAVIDET
+313 ISLDNKDAVIEET
-326 DKGYIVG
+326 NKGYIVG
-333 PFKFDGT
+333 PFKFEGT

-353 PSTYTLLDKD
+353 PSSYTLLDKD

-372 SKVLG
+372 SKVIG
-377 TNFYIQISKEDT
+377 TSFYIQILKEDT

-398 YDKKTLTYLTNINDP
+398 YDKKTLTYSTNLNDYK
-413 ENTQPVVLVKSEE
+413 NTQPVVLVKTEE
-426 KELLANTNKDINLIS
+426 KELLADTNKNIDLIS
-441 ISVEKK
+441 INVEKK
-447 WEDVNNQ
+447 WEDGNDQ
-454 DGKRPTEIKVQLYR
+454 DGKRPTEIKVQLYK
-468 NNEEYGDSI
+468 NNEKYGESI
-477 TLNSDNNWKYK
+477 TLNSDNNWKYT

-496 EYTVKELNG
+496 EYTVKELDE

-517 ENYTATYVV
+517 ENYTVTYIV
-526 EENNTTITNTYAPGK
+526 EENNITITNTYAPGK
-541 VVKIVEKKWNDNGN
+541 VIKIVEKKWNDD
-555 SDKLRPD
+555 SDS
-562 QVTVQLYADG
+562 A
-572 EAYGEEVILNESNS
+572 
-586 WKYTWNDLD
+586 
-595 EKKDGKDIV
+595 
-604 YTVKEIKI
+604 
-612 GDTLVDEDKTEDYT
+612 
-626 VSYEINN
+626 
-633 NTTIITNTHVPEK
+633 
-646 VIRKVEKKWDDKDN
+646 
-660 LEKLR
+660 KLR

-674 ADGEAYGEEVIL
+674 ADDEAYGEKVVL

-692 KYTWDNLDGKK
+692 KYTWDNLDEKK
-703 DGKNIVYTVKEIK
+703 DGKDIVYTIKELKEDNTK
-716 VGDILVDEDKA
+716 VEDGEEYDEN
-727 GDYTVSYE
+727 YTASYE

-757 LRKFITEVNGTKYTD
+757 LRKFITKVNGTKYTD

-783 TSGTATYKHTKQ
+783 TNGTATYKHTKQ

-867 EITSKE
+867 EITNKE
-873 TESALPNITKTENE
+873 TESALPNITKIENE

-908 DGTVN
+908 DDTIN

-918 VDVQVKCLVTDGALR
+918 IDVEVKCLVTDGAIR

-957 DSTLANAEISDIE
+957 DSTLANAEISNIE

-1008 KFITTVSNAN
+1008 KFITTVSNAS

-1137 NELKAVSKNEDGLK
+1137 NELKAVSENEDGLK

-1233 DTEYNNRYPE
+1233 NTEYNNRYPE

-1326 KYIVTDALSAETI
+1326 KYIVTDALSKETI

-1409 FDLALKKWVTETR
+1409 FDLSLKKWVTETR

-1438 DSKEIAKVDLVAK
+1438 NSKEIAKVDLVAK

-1493 NKDWKELKDGQVVT
+1493 NKDWKELKNGQVVT

-1572 ILSIKTAGSK
+1572 ILSIKTAGPK